1 MKKMKK
7 SKSLFA
13 AILAV
18 LSIGLVSCGNENN
31 PSQPSNNP
39 TTPSNNSQTPSVK
52 NSYTFDVN
60 GELKEGM
67 TVTLIFKNNGSAI
80 VEQASVVY
88 SVDDA
93 SKATVSGN
101 KITFTGNGTV
111 KITAT
116 YKGETIEK
124 TVEVAEGEHIYTIAE
139 AKAASSDLNN
149 LIKMRGKVTASL
161 GKSAYISDT
170 TGGAYI
176 YNWSF
181 NSADTAITNKSFTV
195 GQTVDITAFIVH
207 SNSKDKNGNQNER
220 GLQISNWNSEKRERV
235 SGTSA
240 IVSTTEVEAMK
251 PIELDEAGYKALTY
265 DKVGNLYTFEAEY
278 VSGNPK
284 EKGVNVKFKLGNT
297 DIVLRTDKYDPA
309 SPSDTLVTGKKY
321 KITAPLSWFNGAQF
335 AYASSGVSIVE
346 ADAKPLEVSYTG
358 NAYVG
363 QKVTLETTASG
374 VKVTEGVTYTIEE
387 GIDLASLENG
397 VLTITG
403 EGTIKVKATY
413 VKDGK
418 TLTAEVTINATALAL
433 SKLSELKSMTSGKV
447 KSRGYVMGYTGT
459 PRIDYGLYDK
469 VFIADGEDYFILY
482 KVKPEQLT
490 GINVGDL
497 IEFTGDISHFPN
509 GSVTTYETRNNVI
522 TKLTEADPSIV
533 KPTATELTS
542 SSATFTFGQDNIS
555 KAYKIN
561 QGVVISNTEDSSGN
575 MTVKFTLGSN
585 EYDLFMDSRDY
596 EITKDP
602 FTKLTVGTVFNA
614 NVFAAASNFFCPS
627 NIEIISQ
634 QEVLTMDKEKAEINI
649 HGNDKTLQ
657 LNATY
662 TGGSNTDPIVWSSSA
677 ESVATVD
684 QNGLVTGVAVG
695 ETIITAKKSET
706 LSVQAKI
713 TVVDE
718 NITKVKVSFNSD
730 IADLLTIDD
739 SAKTATLTTQG
750 ITFLIKQEGSPTP
763 LSQMKDYLSSS
774 NSLRFYQ
781 GYSMEIS
788 VASGT
793 IKAIKPDSYAKKAF
807 TAKNIS
813 STDFTVTDI
822 DTVSM
827 KNTTSSKIS
836 MKAVKQVQIFS
847 LEFTL
852 GE

>member
-18 LSIGLVSCGNENN
+18 LSIGLVSCGNES
-31 PSQPSNNP
+31 SQPSNNP

-88 SVDDA
+88 SVDDT

-101 KITFTGNGTV
+101 KITFTGNGSI

-139 AKAASSDLNN
+139 AKAASSDASH

-161 GKSAYISDT
+161 GTSAYISDT

-176 YNWSF
+176 YNWSY
-181 NSADTAITNKSFTV
+181 NNADTAITNKSFTV

-207 SNSKDKNGNQNER
+207 STNGGER
-220 GLQISNWNSEKRERV
+220 GLQISNYNSGSRV

-278 VSGNPK
+278 VSGKPSK
-284 EKGVNVKFKLGNT
+284 GTGVNVKFKLGNT
-297 DIVLRTDKYDPA
+297 DIVLRTDKFDPA

-358 NAYVG
+358 NTYVG
-363 QKVTLETTASG
+363 DKVTLVTTASG

-387 GIDLASLENG
+387 GSDLASLENG

-418 TLTAEVTINATALAL
+418 TLTAEVTINATSLTL
-433 SKLSELKSMTSGKV
+433 SKLSKLKSMTSGKV

-459 PRIDYGLYDK
+459 PRSDSGLYDK

-482 KVKPEQLT
+482 KVQPEQLT
-490 GINVGDL
+490 GIKVGDL
-497 IEFTGDISHFPN
+497 IEFTGDIQHYKQAD
-509 GSVTTYETRNNVI
+509 VTTYETKNNVI
-522 TKLTEADPSIV
+522 TKLTEADSSIV

-542 SSATFTFGQDNIS
+542 SSATFAFGQANVS

-561 QGVVISNTEDSSGN
+561 QGVVVSNTEDSSGN

-585 EYDLFMDSRDY
+585 EYELFMDSRDY
-596 EITKDP
+596 DITKDP
-602 FTKLTVGTVFNA
+602 FTKLTAGAVFNA

-627 NIEIISQ
+627 NIEITSQ
-634 QEVLTMDKEKAEINI
+634 QEVLTMDKKEGTINI
-649 HGNDKTLQ
+649 HGNNKTLQ

-662 TGGSNTDPIVWSSSA
+662 AGGSNTDPIVWSSSA

-695 ETIITAKKSET
+695 ETTITAKKSET

-718 NITKVKVSFNSD
+718 NNAKVKVSFNSD
-730 IADLLTIDD
+730 INDLFIVDD

-750 ITFLIKQEGSPTP
+750 ITFLIKQGSSNISP
-763 LSQMKDYLSSS
+763 SQIKRYLS
-774 NSLRFYQ
+774 NGSLRFYK

-793 IKAIKPDSYAKKAF
+793 IKAISPISDSSKAF
-807 TAKNIS
+807 TKENIS
-813 STDFTVTDI
+813 SNDFTVTGN

-836 MKAVKQVQIFS
+836 MTALNQVKIFS

-852 GE
+852 GD

>member
-139 AKAASSDLNN
+139 AKAAKSDMNN

-161 GKSAYISDT
+161 GKSAYISDS

-181 NSADTAITNKSFTV
+181 NNADTAITNKSFTV

-207 SNSKDKNGNQNER
+207 SNNGGER
-220 GLQISNWNSEKRERV
+220 GLQISNWNSEKKERV
-235 SGTSA
+235 NGTSA

-309 SPSDTLVTGKKY
+309 SPSDTLVAGKKY

-363 QKVTLETTASG
+363 KEVTLVTTANG

-387 GIDLASLENG
+387 GSDLASLEND

-447 KSRGYVMGYTGT
+447 KSRGYVMGHTGT
-459 PRIDYGLYDK
+459 PRSDYGLYDK
-469 VFIADGEDYFILY
+469 VFVADGEDYFILY
-482 KVKPEQLT
+482 KVQPEQLT
-490 GINVGDL
+490 GIKVGDL
-497 IEFTGDISHFPN
+497 IEFTGDISHYAN
-509 GSVTTYETRNNVI
+509 GSVTTYETKNNVI
-522 TKLTEADPSIV
+522 TKLTEADSSIV

-542 SSATFTFGQDNIS
+542 KSAAFAFGQTNIS

-561 QGVVISNTEDSSGN
+561 QGVVVSNTEDSSGN

-596 EITKDP
+596 DITKDP
-602 FTKLTVGTVFNA
+602 FTELTVGAVFNA
-614 NVFAAASNFFCPS
+614 NVFAAATNFFCPS
-627 NIEIISQ
+627 NIEITSQ
-634 QEVLTMDKEKAEINI
+634 QEVLTMDKEKGEINI

-662 TGGSNTDPIVWSSSA
+662 TGGSNTNPIVWSSSA

-706 LSVQAKI
+706 LKVQAKI
-713 TVVDE
+713 TVVD
-718 NITKVKVSFNSD
+718 KVTVAFNSE

-750 ITFLIKQEGSPTP
+750 ITFLIKQEGSNTP
-763 LSQMKDYLSSS
+763 LSQMKDYLSK
-774 NSLRFYQ
+774 NSLRFYE

-807 TAKNIS
+807 TADNIS
-813 STDFTVTDI
+813 SDDFTVTDI

-836 MKAVKQVQIFS
+836 MKAENQVQILS

>member
-101 KITFTGNGTV
+101 KITFTGNGSV

-181 NSADTAITNKSFTV
+181 NNADTAITNKAFTV

-207 SNSKDKNGNQNER
+207 STNGGER
-220 GLQISNWNSEKRERV
+220 GLQISNWNSEKKERV

-251 PIELDEAGYKALTY
+251 PIELDEAGFKALTS

-278 VSGNPK
+278 VSGKPSK
-284 EKGVNVKFKLGNT
+284 GTGVNVKFKLGNT
-297 DIVLRTDKYDPA
+297 DIVLRTDSYDPA
-309 SPSDTLVTGKKY
+309 VPSDTLVTGKKY

-335 AYASSGVSIVE
+335 AYASSGVSIVD
-346 ADAKPLEVSYTG
+346 ADSKPLEVSYTG

-363 QKVTLETTASG
+363 EIVNLETTASG

-387 GIDLASLENG
+387 GSNLASLENG

-418 TLTAEVTINATALAL
+418 TLTAEVTINATVLTL
-433 SKLSELKSMTSGKV
+433 SKLSELKSMTAGKV

-459 PRIDYGLYDK
+459 PRSDSGLYDK
-469 VFIADGEDYFILY
+469 VFVADGEDYFILY
-482 KVKPEQLT
+482 KVQPEQLT

-497 IEFTGDISHFPN
+497 IEFTGDIQHYKQAD
-509 GSVTTYETRNNVI
+509 VTTYETAHNVI
-522 TKLTEADPSIV
+522 TKLTEADSSIV

-542 SSATFTFGQDNIS
+542 SSASFAFGQANIS

-561 QGVVISNTEDSSGN
+561 QGVVVSNTEDSKGN
-575 MTVKFTLGSN
+575 MTVKFALGSN
-585 EYDLFMDSRDY
+585 EYELFMDNRDY
-596 EITKDP
+596 DITKDP
-602 FTKLTVGTVFNA
+602 FTKLKAGAVFNA
-614 NVFAAASNFFCPS
+614 DVFAAATNFFCPS
-627 NIEIISQ
+627 NIEITGE
-634 QEVLTMDKEKAEINI
+634 QEVLTLDKKEGEINI
-649 HGNDKTLQ
+649 RGNDKTLQ
-657 LNATY
+657 LNAAY
-662 TGGSNTDPIVWSSSA
+662 TGSNTAAIVWSSSA

-695 ETIITAKKSET
+695 ETTITAKKSET
-706 LSVQAKI
+706 LYVEAKI

-718 NITKVKVSFNSD
+718 NLTKVTVSFNSD
-730 IADLLTIDD
+730 IADLLTIDN

-750 ITFLIKQEGSPTP
+750 ITFLIKQEDSPTP
-763 LSQMKDYLSSS
+763 LSQMKDYLSR
-774 NSLRFYQ
+774 NSLRFYK
-781 GYSMEIS
+781 GYSLEIS

-793 IKAIKPDSYAKKAF
+793 IKAIRPDSYAKKAF
-807 TAKNIS
+807 TADNIS
-813 STDFTVTDI
+813 SNDFTVTDT

-836 MKAVKQVQIFS
+836 MTAVSQVQIYS

-852 GE
+852 GD

>member
-18 LSIGLVSCGNENN
+18 LSIGLVSCGNE
-31 PSQPSNNP
+31 SSQQPSNNP

-101 KITFTGNGTV
+101 KITFTGNGSI

-139 AKAASSDLNN
+139 AKAATSDANN

-161 GKSAYISDT
+161 GTSAYISDS

-181 NSADTAITNKSFTV
+181 NNADTAITNKSFTV

-207 SNSKDKNGNQNER
+207 SNKKDKNGNQIER
-220 GLQISNWNSEKRERV
+220 GLQISNYNSGSRV

-278 VSGNPK
+278 VSGKPS
-284 EKGVNVKFKLGNT
+284 KGTGVDVKFKLGNT
-297 DIVLRTDKYDPA
+297 DIVLRTDKFDPA
-309 SPSDTLVTGKKY
+309 APSDTLVAGKKY

-363 QKVTLETTASG
+363 KEVTLVTTASG

-387 GIDLASLENG
+387 GSDLASLEND

-459 PRIDYGLYDK
+459 PRIDSGLYDK

-482 KVKPEQLT
+482 KVKPEQLN

-497 IEFTGDISHFPN
+497 IEFTGDIQLYKQ
-509 GSVTTYETRNNVI
+509 GDVTTYETKNNVI
-522 TKLTEADPSIV
+522 TKLTEADSSIV

-542 SSATFTFGQDNIS
+542 SSAAFTFGQANIS

-561 QGVVISNTEDSSGN
+561 QGVVISNTEDSNGN

-596 EITKDP
+596 DITKDP
-602 FTKLTVGTVFNA
+602 FTKLTVGAVFNA

-627 NIEIISQ
+627 NIEITSQ
-634 QEVLTMDKEKAEINI
+634 QEVLTLDKEEGTINI

-662 TGGSNTDPIVWSSSA
+662 GGTNTAPIVWSSSV
-677 ESVATVD
+677 ESVATVN

-706 LSVQAKI
+706 LYVQAKI

-718 NITKVKVSFNSD
+718 NITKVTISTSDLTEMATAGAVNQEVKGIKIEISNGIVNDANIRVYQGQTLKLTSNIGLMTKVAFTCTASGD
-730 IADLLTIDD
+730 
-739 SAKTATLTTQG
+739 AKYGPGNFEGTNYTAGEEQTGTWELAAGASSLTLTASKKQVRITQ
-750 ITFLIKQEGSPTP
+750 
-763 LSQMKDYLSSS
+763 
-774 NSLRFYQ
+774 
-781 GYSMEIS
+781 MEIS
-788 VASGT
+788 
-793 IKAIKPDSYAKKAF
+793 Y
-807 TAKNIS
+807 IS
-813 STDFTVTDI
+813 S
-822 DTVSM
+822 
-827 KNTTSSKIS
+827 
-836 MKAVKQVQIFS
+836 A
-847 LEFTL
+847 E
-852 GE
+852 

>member
-31 PSQPSNNP
+31 PSQ
-39 TTPSNNSQTPSVK
+39 PSNNSQTPSVK

-101 KITFTGNGTV
+101 KITFTGNGSV

-161 GKSAYISDT
+161 GKSAYISDS

-181 NSADTAITNKSFTV
+181 NNADTAITNKSFTV

-207 SNSKDKNGNQNER
+207 STNGGER
-220 GLQISNWNSEKRERV
+220 GLQISNWNSEKKERV
-235 SGTSA
+235 NGTSA
-240 IVSTTEVEAMK
+240 IVSTTEVEAME
-251 PIELDEAGYKALTY
+251 PIELDEAGFKALTY

-278 VSGNPK
+278 VSGKPSK
-284 EKGVNVKFKLGNT
+284 GTGVNVKFKLGNT
-297 DIVLRTDKYDPA
+297 DIVLKTDSYDPA
-309 SPSDTLVTGKKY
+309 APSDTLVAGKTY

-387 GIDLASLENG
+387 GSDLASLENG

-433 SKLSELKSMTSGKV
+433 SKLSALKSMTTGKV

-459 PRIDYGLYDK
+459 PRSDSGLYDK

-482 KVKPEQLT
+482 KVQPEQLT

-497 IEFTGDISHFPN
+497 IEFTGDIQHYKQAD
-509 GSVTTYETRNNVI
+509 VTTYETAHNVI
-522 TKLTEADPSIV
+522 TKLTEADSSIV

-542 SSATFTFGQDNIS
+542 SSAAFTFGQANIS

-561 QGVVISNTEDSSGN
+561 QAVVISNTEDSKGN

-585 EYDLFMDSRDY
+585 EYELFMDSRDY
-596 EITKDP
+596 DITKDP
-602 FTKLTVGTVFNA
+602 FTKLKAGAVFNA
-614 NVFAAASNFFCPS
+614 DVFAAASNFFCPS
-627 NIEIISQ
+627 NIDITGE
-634 QEVLTMDKEKAEINI
+634 QEVLTLDKKEGEINI
-649 HGNDKTLQ
+649 RGNDKTLQ

-706 LSVQAKI
+706 LKAKAKI

-718 NITKVKVSFNSD
+718 NITKVTVSFSSD
-730 IADLLTIDD
+730 IADLLTIDN

-750 ITFLIKQEGSPTP
+750 ITFLIKQEDSPTP
-763 LSQMKDYLSSS
+763 LSQMKDYLSR
-774 NSLRFYQ
+774 NSLRFYK

-807 TAKNIS
+807 TANNIS
-813 STDFTVTDI
+813 SNDFTVTDI

-836 MKAVKQVQIFS
+836 MTAVSQVQIYS

-852 GE
+852 GD

>member
-101 KITFTGNGTV
+101 KITFTGNGSV

-139 AKAASSDLNN
+139 AKAAISDANN

-161 GKSAYISDT
+161 GTSAYISDS

-181 NSADTAITNKSFTV
+181 NNADTAITNKSFTV

-220 GLQISNWNSEKRERV
+220 GLQINNYNSGSRV

-278 VSGNPK
+278 VSGKPSK
-284 EKGVNVKFKLGNT
+284 GTGVNVKFKLGNT
-297 DIVLRTDKYDPA
+297 DIVLRTDKFDPA
-309 SPSDTLVTGKKY
+309 APSDTLVAGKKY

-335 AYASSGVSIVE
+335 AYASSGVSIVD

-358 NAYVG
+358 DAYVG
-363 QKVTLETTASG
+363 KEVTLVTTANG

-387 GIDLASLENG
+387 GSDLASLEND

-447 KSRGYVMGYTGT
+447 KSRGYVMGHTGT
-459 PRIDYGLYDK
+459 PRSDYGLYDK
-469 VFIADGEDYFILY
+469 VFVADGEDYFILY
-482 KVKPEQLT
+482 KVQPEQLT
-490 GINVGDL
+490 GIKVGDL
-497 IEFTGDISHFPN
+497 IEFTGDIQHYKQ
-509 GSVTTYETRNNVI
+509 GDVTTYETKNNVI
-522 TKLTEADPSIV
+522 TKLTEADSSIV

-542 SSATFTFGQDNIS
+542 SSAAFAFGQANIS
-555 KAYKIN
+555 KAFKIN
-561 QGVVISNTEDSSGN
+561 QGVVVSNTEDSSGN

-585 EYDLFMDSRDY
+585 EYELFMDSRDY
-596 EITKDP
+596 DITKDP
-602 FTKLTVGTVFNA
+602 FTKLTAGAVFNA
-614 NVFAAASNFFCPS
+614 DVFAAASNFFCPS
-627 NIEIISQ
+627 NIEITSQ
-634 QEVLTMDKEKAEINI
+634 QEVLTLDKEEGTINI

-662 TGGSNTDPIVWSSSA
+662 GGTNTAPIVWSSSV
-677 ESVATVD
+677 ESVATVN

-718 NITKVKVSFNSD
+718 NITKVTISASDLTEMETAGAVNQEVKGIKIEISNGIVNVANIRVYQGQTLKLTSNIGLMTKVVFTCTASGD
-730 IADLLTIDD
+730 
-739 SAKTATLTTQG
+739 AKYGPGCFTGTNYTAGEEETGTWELAAGASSLTLTAFKKQVRITQ
-750 ITFLIKQEGSPTP
+750 
-763 LSQMKDYLSSS
+763 
-774 NSLRFYQ
+774 
-781 GYSMEIS
+781 MEIS
-788 VASGT
+788 YIPSA
-793 IKAIKPDSYAKKAF
+793 
-807 TAKNIS
+807 
-813 STDFTVTDI
+813 
-822 DTVSM
+822 
-827 KNTTSSKIS
+827 
-836 MKAVKQVQIFS
+836 
-847 LEFTL
+847 E
-852 GE
+852 

>member
-18 LSIGLVSCGNENN
+18 LSIGLVSCGNES
-31 PSQPSNNP
+31 SQPSNNP

-101 KITFTGNGTV
+101 KITFTGNGSI

-139 AKAASSDLNN
+139 AKAASSNAN
-149 LIKMRGKVTASL
+149 KLIKMRGKVTASL
-161 GKSAYISDT
+161 GTSAYISDT

-181 NSADTAITNKSFTV
+181 NNADTAITNKSFTV

-220 GLQISNWNSEKRERV
+220 GLQISNYYSGSRV

-278 VSGNPK
+278 VSGKPSK
-284 EKGVNVKFKLGNT
+284 GTGVNVKFKLGNT
-297 DIVLRTDKYDPA
+297 DIVLRTDKFDPA
-309 SPSDTLVTGKKY
+309 APSDTLVAGKKY

-335 AYASSGVSIVE
+335 AYASSGVSIVD
-346 ADAKPLEVSYTG
+346 ADSKPLEVSYTG
-358 NAYVG
+358 DAYVG
-363 QKVTLETTASG
+363 EFVNLVTTASG

-387 GIDLASLENG
+387 GSNLASLANG

-418 TLTAEVTINATALAL
+418 TLTAEVTINATALTL
-433 SKLSELKSMTSGKV
+433 SKLSELKSMTEGKKV
-447 KSRGYVMGYTGT
+447 KSRGYVMGHTGT
-459 PRIDYGLYDK
+459 PRSDSGLYDK
-469 VFIADGEDYFILY
+469 VFVADGEDYFILY
-482 KVKPEQLT
+482 KVLPEQLT

-497 IEFTGDISHFPN
+497 IEFTGYIKNYKQSD
-509 GSVTTYETRNNVI
+509 VTTYETVTNVI
-522 TKLTEADPSIV
+522 TKLTETDSSIV

-542 SSATFTFGQDNIS
+542 SSAAFAFGQANIS

-561 QGVVISNTEDSSGN
+561 QGVVVSNTEDSKGN

-585 EYDLFMDSRDY
+585 EYELFMDSRDY
-596 EITKDP
+596 DITKDP
-602 FTKLTVGTVFNA
+602 FTKLKAGAVFNA
-614 NVFAAASNFFCPS
+614 DVFAAATNFFCPS
-627 NIEIISQ
+627 NIEITGE
-634 QEVLTMDKEKAEINI
+634 QEVLTLDKKEGTINI

-662 TGGSNTDPIVWSSSA
+662 TGGSNIDPIVWSSSA

-695 ETIITAKKSET
+695 ETTITAKKSDT
-706 LSVQAKI
+706 LYVEAKI
-713 TVVDE
+713 TVVDK
-718 NITKVKVSFNSD
+718 NV
-730 IADLLTIDD
+730 
-739 SAKTATLTTQG
+739 TT
-750 ITFLIKQEGSPTP
+750 
-763 LSQMKDYLSSS
+763 
-774 NSLRFYQ
+774 
-781 GYSMEIS
+781 
-788 VASGT
+788 VT
-793 IKAIKPDSYAKKAF
+793 IK
-807 TAKNIS
+807 
-813 STDFTVTDI
+813 STDFGLNG
-822 DTVSM
+822 
-827 KNTTSSKIS
+827 KQTSSVDKTINDLNFKIS
-836 MKAVKQVQIFS
+836 GSNTSGICDFRGDHIRIFKGNKIEISTNSGLINKVIFTCTASGKAKYGPGNFEGSNYTAGEEETGTWELAAGASSLSLTAKENQVRITQMEIYYIS
-847 LEFTL
+847 SAK
-852 GE
+852 

>member
-101 KITFTGNGTV
+101 KITFTGNGSV

-124 TVEVAEGEHIYTIAE
+124 TIEVAEGEHIYTIAE
-139 AKAASSDLNN
+139 AKAATSDANN

-161 GKSAYISDT
+161 GTSAYISDS

-181 NSADTAITNKSFTV
+181 NNADTAITNKSFTV

-207 SNSKDKNGNQNER
+207 SNKKDKNGNQIER
-220 GLQISNWNSEKRERV
+220 GLQISNYNSGSRV

-240 IVSTTEVEAMK
+240 IVSTTEVEAME

-278 VSGNPK
+278 VSGKPS
-284 EKGVNVKFKLGNT
+284 KGTGVDVKFKLGNT
-297 DIVLRTDKYDPA
+297 DIVLRTDKFDPA
-309 SPSDTLVTGKKY
+309 APSDTLVAGKKY
-321 KITAPLSWFNGAQF
+321 KITAPLSWFNGSQF

-363 QKVTLETTASG
+363 KEVTLVTTASG

-387 GIDLASLENG
+387 GSDLASLEND

-459 PRIDYGLYDK
+459 PRIDSGLYDK
-469 VFIADGEDYFILY
+469 VFVADGEDYFILY

-497 IEFTGDISHFPN
+497 IEFTGDIQHYKQ
-509 GSVTTYETRNNVI
+509 GDVTTYETKNNVI
-522 TKLTEADPSIV
+522 TKLTEADSSIV

-542 SSATFTFGQDNIS
+542 SSAAFAFGQANIS

-561 QGVVISNTEDSSGN
+561 QGVVVSNTEDSSGN

-585 EYDLFMDSRDY
+585 EYELFMDSRDY
-596 EITKDP
+596 DITKDP
-602 FTKLTVGTVFNA
+602 FTNLKVGAVFNA
-614 NVFAAASNFFCPS
+614 DVFAAASNFFCPS
-627 NIEIISQ
+627 NIEITSQ
-634 QEVLTMDKEKAEINI
+634 QEVLTLDKEEGTINI

-662 TGGSNTDPIVWSSSA
+662 GGSNTAAIVWSSSV

-706 LSVQAKI
+706 LKVQAKI
-713 TVVDE
+713 TVVDV
-718 NITKVKVSFNSD
+718 NITKVTISASDLTEMETAGAVNQEVKGIKFEISNGIINVANIRVYQGQTLKLTSNIGLMTKVVFTCTASGD
-730 IADLLTIDD
+730 
-739 SAKTATLTTQG
+739 AKYGPGCFTGTNYTAGEGETGTWELAAGASSLTLTASKKQVRITQ
-750 ITFLIKQEGSPTP
+750 
-763 LSQMKDYLSSS
+763 
-774 NSLRFYQ
+774 
-781 GYSMEIS
+781 MEIS
-788 VASGT
+788 YIPSA
-793 IKAIKPDSYAKKAF
+793 
-807 TAKNIS
+807 
-813 STDFTVTDI
+813 
-822 DTVSM
+822 
-827 KNTTSSKIS
+827 
-836 MKAVKQVQIFS
+836 
-847 LEFTL
+847 E
-852 GE
+852 

>member
-31 PSQPSNNP
+31 SSQQPSNNP

-101 KITFTGNGTV
+101 KITFTGNGSV

-124 TVEVAEGEHIYTIAE
+124 TVEVAEGEHIYTITE
-139 AKAASSDLNN
+139 AKAASSDMNN

-161 GKSAYISDT
+161 GKSAYISDS

-207 SNSKDKNGNQNER
+207 SNNGGER

-235 SGTSA
+235 NGTSA

-251 PIELDEAGYKALTY
+251 PIELDEAGFKALTY

-278 VSGNPK
+278 VSGKPSQGN
-284 EKGVNVKFKLGNT
+284 GVDVKFKLGNT
-297 DIVLRTDKYDPA
+297 DITLRTDKFDPA
-309 SPSDTLVTGKKY
+309 APSDTLVAGKKY

-358 NAYVG
+358 NANVG

-387 GIDLASLENG
+387 GSNLASLENG

-418 TLTAEVTINATALAL
+418 TLTAEVTINATSLTL

-459 PRIDYGLYDK
+459 PRSDSGLYDK

-482 KVKPEQLT
+482 KVQPEQLT

-497 IEFTGDISHFPN
+497 IEFTGDISHYLN
-509 GSVTTYETRNNVI
+509 ESVTTYETKNNVI
-522 TKLTEADPSIV
+522 TKLTETDSSIV

-542 SSATFTFGQDNIS
+542 SSDTFAFGQANIS

-561 QGVVISNTEDSSGN
+561 QGVVVSNTEDSKGN

-596 EITKDP
+596 DITKDP
-602 FTKLTVGTVFNA
+602 FTKLKAGATFNA

-627 NIEIISQ
+627 NIEITGE
-634 QEVLTMDKEKAEINI
+634 QEVLTIDKKEGEINI

-657 LNATY
+657 LNASY
-662 TGGSNTDPIVWSSSA
+662 TGTNASVIVWSSSV

-706 LSVQAKI
+706 LYAQAKI

-718 NITKVKVSFNSD
+718 NITKVTVSFNSD

-739 SAKTATLTTQG
+739 SKKTATFTTQG

-763 LSQMKDYLSSS
+763 LSQMKDYLSR
-774 NSLRFYQ
+774 NSLRFYK

-793 IKAIKPDSYAKKAF
+793 IKAIRPDSYAKKAF
-807 TAKNIS
+807 TAENIS
-813 STDFTVTDI
+813 SKDFTVTDT

-836 MKAVKQVQIFS
+836 MTAVNQVQIYS

-852 GE
+852 GD

>member
-101 KITFTGNGTV
+101 KITFTGNGSV

-139 AKAASSDLNN
+139 AKAATSDANN

-161 GKSAYISDT
+161 GTSAYISDS

-181 NSADTAITNKSFTV
+181 NNADTAITNKSFTV

-207 SNSKDKNGNQNER
+207 STNGGER
-220 GLQISNWNSEKRERV
+220 GLQISNYNREKKERV
-235 SGTSA
+235 NGTSA
-240 IVSTTEVEAMK
+240 IVSTTEVEAME
-251 PIELDEAGYKALTY
+251 PIELDEAGFKALTY

-278 VSGNPK
+278 VSGKPS
-284 EKGVNVKFKLGNT
+284 KGTGENVKFKLGNT
-297 DIVLRTDKYDPA
+297 DIVLRTDSYDPA
-309 SPSDTLVTGKKY
+309 VPSDTLVTGKKY

-346 ADAKPLEVSYTG
+346 ADSEPLEVSYTG
-358 NAYVG
+358 DAYVG
-363 QKVTLETTASG
+363 EFVNLVTTASG

-387 GIDLASLENG
+387 GSNLASLENG
-397 VLTITG
+397 VLTING

-418 TLTAEVTINATALAL
+418 TLTAEITINATALTL
-433 SKLSELKSMTSGKV
+433 SKLSELKSMTEGKKV

-459 PRIDYGLYDK
+459 PRSDTGLYDK
-469 VFIADGEDYFILY
+469 VFVADGQDYFILY
-482 KVKPEQLT
+482 KVLPEQLT

-497 IEFTGDISHFPN
+497 IEFTGYIKNFKQSD
-509 GSVTTYETRNNVI
+509 VTTYETTTNVI
-522 TKLTEADPSIV
+522 TKLTETDSSIV

-542 SSATFTFGQDNIS
+542 SSAAFTFGKSNIS

-561 QGVVISNTEDSSGN
+561 QGVVISNTKDSKGN
-575 MTVKFTLGSN
+575 MTVKFTLGLY
-585 EYDLFMDSRDY
+585 EYELFMDSRDY
-596 EITKDP
+596 DITNDP
-602 FTKLTVGTVFNA
+602 FTKLIPGAVFNA
-614 NVFAAASNFFCPS
+614 NVFAAATNFFCPS
-627 NIEIISQ
+627 NIEFTGQ
-634 QEVLTMDKEKAEINI
+634 QEVLTIDKKEGTINI

-657 LNATY
+657 LKATY
-662 TGGSNTDPIVWSSSA
+662 AGGSNTNPIVWSSSA

-695 ETIITAKKSET
+695 ETTITAKKSEA
-706 LSVQAKI
+706 LYVEAKI
-713 TVVDE
+713 TVVDK
-718 NITKVKVSFNSD
+718 NV
-730 IADLLTIDD
+730 
-739 SAKTATLTTQG
+739 TT
-750 ITFLIKQEGSPTP
+750 
-763 LSQMKDYLSSS
+763 
-774 NSLRFYQ
+774 
-781 GYSMEIS
+781 
-788 VASGT
+788 VT
-793 IKAIKPDSYAKKAF
+793 IK
-807 TAKNIS
+807 
-813 STDFTVTDI
+813 STDFGLSGI
-822 DTVSM
+822 Q
-827 KNTTSSKIS
+827 TSSVDKTINDLNFKIS
-836 MKAVKQVQIFS
+836 GSNTSGICDFRGDHIRIFKNNKIEISTNSGLINKVIFTCTASGKAQYGPGNFEGSNYTAGEEETGTWELAAGASSLSLTAKGNQVRITQMEIYYIS
-847 LEFTL
+847 SAK
-852 GE
+852 

>member
-18 LSIGLVSCGNENN
+18 LSIGLVSCGNETN

-101 KITFTGNGTV
+101 KITFTGNGSI

-139 AKAASSDLNN
+139 AKATTSNANN

-161 GKSAYISDT
+161 GTSAYISDS

-181 NSADTAITNKSFTV
+181 NNADTAITNNSFTL

-207 SNSKDKNGNQNER
+207 SNKKDKNGNQIER
-220 GLQISNWNSEKRERV
+220 GLQISNYNSGSRV

-240 IVSTTEVEAMK
+240 IVSTTEVEAME
-251 PIELDEAGYKALTY
+251 PIELDEAGFKALTY

-278 VSGNPK
+278 VSGKPS
-284 EKGVNVKFKLGNT
+284 KGTGVDVKFKLGNT
-297 DIVLRTDKYDPA
+297 DIVLRTDKFDPA
-309 SPSDTLVTGKKY
+309 APSDTLVAGKTY

-387 GIDLASLENG
+387 GSDLASLENG

-459 PRIDYGLYDK
+459 PRIDSGLYDK

-497 IEFTGDISHFPN
+497 IEFTGDIQHYKQ
-509 GSVTTYETRNNVI
+509 GDVTTYETRNNVI

-542 SSATFTFGQDNIS
+542 SSATFTFGQANIS
-555 KAYKIN
+555 KAFKIN
-561 QGVVISNTEDSSGN
+561 QGVVVSNTEDSSGN

-585 EYDLFMDSRDY
+585 EYELFMDSRDY
-596 EITKDP
+596 DITKDP
-602 FTKLTVGTVFNA
+602 FTNLKVGAVFNA
-614 NVFAAASNFFCPS
+614 DVFAAATNFFCPS
-627 NIEIISQ
+627 NIEITSQ
-634 QEVLTMDKEKAEINI
+634 QEVLTLDKEEGTINI
-649 HGNDKTLQ
+649 HGNNKTLQ

-662 TGGSNTDPIVWSSSA
+662 GGTNTAPIVWSSSV
-677 ESVATVD
+677 ESVATVN

-713 TVVDE
+713 TVVDV
-718 NITKVKVSFNSD
+718 NITKVTISASDLTEMETAGAVNQEVKGIKFEISNGIVNVANIRVYQGQTLKLTSNIGLMTKVVFTCTASGD
-730 IADLLTIDD
+730 
-739 SAKTATLTTQG
+739 AKYGPGCFTGTNYTAGEEQTGTWELAAGASSLTLTASKKQVRITQ
-750 ITFLIKQEGSPTP
+750 
-763 LSQMKDYLSSS
+763 
-774 NSLRFYQ
+774 
-781 GYSMEIS
+781 MEIS
-788 VASGT
+788 YIPSA
-793 IKAIKPDSYAKKAF
+793 
-807 TAKNIS
+807 
-813 STDFTVTDI
+813 
-822 DTVSM
+822 
-827 KNTTSSKIS
+827 
-836 MKAVKQVQIFS
+836 
-847 LEFTL
+847 E
-852 GE
+852 

>member
-101 KITFTGNGTV
+101 KITFTGNGFV

-139 AKAASSDLNN
+139 AKAATSDMNN

-161 GKSAYISDT
+161 GKSAYISDS

-207 SNSKDKNGNQNER
+207 SNNGGER
-220 GLQISNWNSEKRERV
+220 GLQISNWNSEKKERV

-309 SPSDTLVTGKKY
+309 SPSDTLVAGKTY

-363 QKVTLETTASG
+363 KEVTLVTTASG

-387 GIDLASLENG
+387 GSDLASLEND

-447 KSRGYVMGYTGT
+447 KSRGYVMGHTGT
-459 PRIDYGLYDK
+459 PRSDYGLYDK
-469 VFIADGEDYFILY
+469 VFVADGEDYFILY
-482 KVKPEQLT
+482 KVQPEQLT
-490 GINVGDL
+490 GIKVGDL
-497 IEFTGDISHFPN
+497 IEFTGDISHYAN
-509 GSVTTYETRNNVI
+509 GSVTTYETKNNVI
-522 TKLTEADPSIV
+522 TKLTEADSSIV

-542 SSATFTFGQDNIS
+542 SSAAFAFGQANIS

-561 QGVVISNTEDSSGN
+561 QGVVVSNTEDSSGI

-596 EITKDP
+596 DITKDP
-602 FTKLTVGTVFNA
+602 FTKLTAGAVFNA
-614 NVFAAASNFFCPS
+614 NVFAAATNFFCPS
-627 NIEIISQ
+627 NIEITSQ
-634 QEVLTMDKEKAEINI
+634 QEVFTMDKEKGEINI

-684 QNGLVTGVAVG
+684 QNGLVTGVAIG

-706 LSVQAKI
+706 LKAQAKI

-718 NITKVKVSFNSD
+718 NITTVTVSFTSD
-730 IADLLTIDD
+730 IDNLFIADD

-750 ITFLIKQEGSPTP
+750 ITFLFKQGSSNIAP
-763 LSQMKDYLSSS
+763 SQMKRYLSS

-793 IKAIKPDSYAKKAF
+793 IKAISPDSNPSKPF
-807 TAKNIS
+807 TKGSIS
-813 STDFTVTDI
+813 SDDFTVTDI

-827 KNTTSSKIS
+827 INTTSSKIS
-836 MKAVKQVQIFS
+836 MKAEKQVKINS

-852 GE
+852 GN

>member
-18 LSIGLVSCGNENN
+18 LSIGLVSCGNES
-31 PSQPSNNP
+31 SQPSSNP

-101 KITFTGNGTV
+101 KITFTGNGSI

-139 AKAASSDLNN
+139 AKAASSDASH

-161 GKSAYISDT
+161 GTSAYISDT

-176 YNWSF
+176 YNWSY
-181 NSADTAITNKSFTV
+181 NNADTAITNKAFTV

-207 SNSKDKNGNQNER
+207 STNGGER
-220 GLQISNWNSEKRERV
+220 GLQISNYNSGSRV

-309 SPSDTLVTGKKY
+309 SPSDTLVAGKKY

-346 ADAKPLEVSYTG
+346 TDSKPLEVSYTG

-387 GIDLASLENG
+387 GSNLASLENG

-418 TLTAEVTINATALAL
+418 TLTAEVTINATSLTL

-447 KSRGYVMGYTGT
+447 KSRGYIMGYTGT
-459 PRIDYGLYDK
+459 PRSDSGLYDK

-482 KVKPEQLT
+482 KVQPKQLT

-497 IEFTGDISHFPN
+497 IEFTGDISHYLN
-509 GSVTTYETRNNVI
+509 ESVTTYETKNNVI
-522 TKLTEADPSIV
+522 TKLTETDSSII

-542 SSATFTFGQDNIS
+542 SSAVFAFGQANIS

-561 QGVVISNTEDSSGN
+561 QGVVVSNTEDSKGN

-585 EYDLFMDSRDY
+585 EYDLFMDKRDY
-596 EITKDP
+596 DITKDP
-602 FTKLTVGTVFNA
+602 FTKLKAGAVFNA
-614 NVFAAASNFFCPS
+614 DVFAAASNFFCPS
-627 NIEIISQ
+627 NIQITGE
-634 QEVLTMDKEKAEINI
+634 QEVLTLDKKEGTINI
-649 HGNDKTLQ
+649 HDNNKTLQ

-662 TGGSNTDPIVWSSSA
+662 TGTNASAIVWSSSA

-706 LSVQAKI
+706 LKVQAKI
-713 TVVDE
+713 TVVDKNVTTVTIKSTDFGLSGVQKSIVDKTIKGLNFKISGPNTSGICNFKPNYFGIYKGNKIE
-718 NITKVKVSFNSD
+718 ISCNLGLINKVIFTCN
-730 IADLLTIDD
+730 ANGT
-739 SAKTATLTTQG
+739 AKGGPKISQELTTQ
-750 ITFLIKQEGSPTP
+750 LEKRKQESGN
-763 LSQMKDYLSSS
+763 LLQELHHYL
-774 NSLRFYQ
+774 LLHPKHKY
-781 GYSMEIS
+781 
-788 VASGT
+788 
-793 IKAIKPDSYAKKAF
+793 K
-807 TAKNIS
+807 
-813 STDFTVTDI
+813 
-822 DTVSM
+822 
-827 KNTTSSKIS
+827 
-836 MKAVKQVQIFS
+836 
-847 LEFTL
+847 
-852 GE
+852 

>member
-18 LSIGLVSCGNENN
+18 LSIGLVSCGNKS
-31 PSQPSNNP
+31 SQPSSNP

-101 KITFTGNGTV
+101 KITFTGNGSI

-139 AKAASSDLNN
+139 AKAASSDASH

-161 GKSAYISDT
+161 GTSAYISDT

-181 NSADTAITNKSFTV
+181 NNADTAITNKSFTV

-207 SNSKDKNGNQNER
+207 SNKKDKNGNQIER
-220 GLQISNWNSEKRERV
+220 GLQISNYNSGSRV

-309 SPSDTLVTGKKY
+309 SPSDTLVAGKKY

-346 ADAKPLEVSYTG
+346 ADSKPLEVSYTG
-358 NAYVG
+358 DAYVG
-363 QKVTLETTASG
+363 EFVNLVTTASG

-387 GIDLASLENG
+387 GSNLASLENG

-403 EGTIKVKATY
+403 EGAIKVKATY

-418 TLTAEVTINATALAL
+418 TLTAEVTINATALTL
-433 SKLSELKSMTSGKV
+433 SKLSELKSMTTGKV

-459 PRIDYGLYDK
+459 PRSDSGLYDK
-469 VFIADGEDYFILY
+469 VFVADGEDYFILY
-482 KVKPEQLT
+482 KVQPEQLT

-497 IEFTGDISHFPN
+497 IEFTGDIQHYKQAD
-509 GSVTTYETRNNVI
+509 VTTYETKNNVI
-522 TKLTEADPSIV
+522 TKLTEADSSIV

-542 SSATFTFGQDNIS
+542 SSAAFAFGQANIS

-561 QGVVISNTEDSSGN
+561 QGVVTSNTKDSKGN

-585 EYDLFMDSRDY
+585 EYELFMDSRDY
-596 EITKDP
+596 DITKDP
-602 FTKLTVGTVFNA
+602 FTKLTVGAVFNA
-614 NVFAAASNFFCPS
+614 DVFAAASNFFCPS
-627 NIEIISQ
+627 NIEITGE
-634 QEVLTMDKEKAEINI
+634 QEVLTLDKKEGEINI

-662 TGGSNTDPIVWSSSA
+662 TGTNAGAITWSSSV

-706 LSVQAKI
+706 LYAQAKI
-713 TVVDE
+713 TVVDKNVTTVTIKPTDFGLTDVQKTNVDKTIKGLNFKISGSNTSGICTFKADCFGIYKGNKIEISSTLGLINKVIFTCKANGTAQYGPGNFTGANYTAGTE
-718 NITKVKVSFNSD
+718 NTGIWELAAGASSLSLTASKAQVRIT
-730 IADLLTIDD
+730 
-739 SAKTATLTTQG
+739 Q
-750 ITFLIKQEGSPTP
+750 
-763 LSQMKDYLSSS
+763 
-774 NSLRFYQ
+774 
-781 GYSMEIS
+781 MEIS
-788 VASGT
+788 YIS
-793 IKAIKPDSYAKKAF
+793 
-807 TAKNIS
+807 TA
-813 STDFTVTDI
+813 
-822 DTVSM
+822 
-827 KNTTSSKIS
+827 
-836 MKAVKQVQIFS
+836 
-847 LEFTL
+847 E
-852 GE
+852 

>member
-1 MKKMKK
+1 MKK

-18 LSIGLVSCGNENN
+18 LSIGLVSCGNES
-31 PSQPSNNP
+31 SQPSNNP

-80 VEQASVVY
+80 ADQKGVVY

-101 KITFTGNGTV
+101 KITFTGNGSI

-139 AKAASSDLNN
+139 AKAASSDANH

-161 GKSAYISDT
+161 GKSAYISDS

-181 NSADTAITNKSFTV
+181 NNADTAITNKSFTV

-207 SNSKDKNGNQNER
+207 STNGGER
-220 GLQISNWNSEKRERV
+220 GLQISNWNSEKKERV
-235 SGTSA
+235 NGTSA

-284 EKGVNVKFKLGNT
+284 VKGENVKFKLGNT
-297 DIVLRTDKYDPA
+297 EIVLRTDKYDPA
-309 SPSDTLVTGKKY
+309 SPSDTLVAGKKY

-346 ADAKPLEVSYTG
+346 ADSKPLEVSYTG
-358 NAYVG
+358 NAYIG
-363 QKVTLETTASG
+363 EKVTLVTTASG

-387 GIDLASLENG
+387 GSNLASLENG

-403 EGTIKVKATY
+403 EGAIKVKATY

-418 TLTAEVTINATALAL
+418 TLTAEVTINATALTL
-433 SKLSELKSMTSGKV
+433 SKLSELKSMTTGKV

-459 PRIDYGLYDK
+459 PRSDSGLYDK

-482 KVKPEQLT
+482 KVQPEQLT

-497 IEFTGDISHFPN
+497 IEFTGDIQHYKQAD
-509 GSVTTYETRNNVI
+509 VTTYETKNNVI
-522 TKLTEADPSIV
+522 TKLTEADSSIV

-542 SSATFTFGQDNIS
+542 SSAAFAFGQANIS

-561 QGVVISNTEDSSGN
+561 QGVVTSNTKDSSGN

-585 EYDLFMDSRDY
+585 EYELFMDSRDY
-596 EITKDP
+596 DITKDP
-602 FTKLTVGTVFNA
+602 FTELTAGAVFNA
-614 NVFAAASNFFCPS
+614 DVFAAATNFFCPS
-627 NIEIISQ
+627 NIEITSQ
-634 QEVLTMDKEKAEINI
+634 QEVLTMDKKEGTINI
-649 HGNDKTLQ
+649 HGNNKTLQ

-662 TGGSNTDPIVWSSSA
+662 AGGSNTDPIVWSSSA

-695 ETIITAKKSET
+695 ETTITAKKSET

-718 NITKVKVSFNSD
+718 NITKVTISASDLTEAAAGAVNQEVKGIKIEISTGLVNVANIRVYKDQTLKLTSNIGLMTKVVFTC
-730 IADLLTIDD
+730 IASGD
-739 SAKTATLTTQG
+739 AKYGPGCFTGTNYTAGEKETGAWELAAGASSLTLTASKNQVRITQ
-750 ITFLIKQEGSPTP
+750 
-763 LSQMKDYLSSS
+763 
-774 NSLRFYQ
+774 
-781 GYSMEIS
+781 MEIS
-788 VASGT
+788 YIQSA
-793 IKAIKPDSYAKKAF
+793 
-807 TAKNIS
+807 
-813 STDFTVTDI
+813 
-822 DTVSM
+822 
-827 KNTTSSKIS
+827 
-836 MKAVKQVQIFS
+836 
-847 LEFTL
+847 E
-852 GE
+852 

>member
-18 LSIGLVSCGNENN
+18 LSIGLVSCGNETN

-39 TTPSNNSQTPSVK
+39 TTPSNNSQIPSVK

-101 KITFTGNGTV
+101 KITFTGNGSV

-139 AKAASSDLNN
+139 AKAANSNAN
-149 LIKMRGKVTASL
+149 KLIKMRGKVTASL
-161 GKSAYISDT
+161 GTSAYISDT

-176 YNWSF
+176 YNWSY
-181 NSADTAITNKSFTV
+181 NNADTAITNKAFTV

-207 SNSKDKNGNQNER
+207 STNGGER
-220 GLQISNWNSEKRERV
+220 GLQISNYNSGNRV

-284 EKGVNVKFKLGNT
+284 DKGVNVKFKLGNT

-309 SPSDTLVTGKKY
+309 SPSDTLVAGKKY

-358 NAYVG
+358 NTNVG
-363 QKVTLETTASG
+363 DKVTLVTTASG

-387 GIDLASLENG
+387 GSDLASLENG

-418 TLTAEVTINATALAL
+418 TLTAEVTINATSLTL
-433 SKLSELKSMTSGKV
+433 SKLSKLKSMTSGKV

-459 PRIDYGLYDK
+459 PRSDSGLYDK

-482 KVKPEQLT
+482 KVQPEQLT

-497 IEFTGDISHFPN
+497 IEFTGDISHYPN
-509 GSVTTYETRNNVI
+509 GSVTTYETKNNVI
-522 TKLTEADPSIV
+522 TKLTEADSSII

-542 SSATFTFGQDNIS
+542 SSATFAFGQANIS

-561 QGVVISNTEDSSGN
+561 QGVVVSNTEDSKGN

-585 EYDLFMDSRDY
+585 EYELFMDSRDY
-596 EITKDP
+596 DITKDP
-602 FTKLTVGTVFNA
+602 FTKLTAGAVFNA

-627 NIEIISQ
+627 NIEITSQ
-634 QEVLTMDKEKAEINI
+634 QEVLTMDKKEGEINI

-662 TGGSNTDPIVWSSSA
+662 TGTNADPIVWSSSA

-695 ETIITAKKSET
+695 ETTITAKKSET

-739 SAKTATLTTQG
+739 STKTATFTTQG
-750 ITFLIKQEGSPTP
+750 ITFLIKQGGSNTP
-763 LSQMKDYLSSS
+763 LSQMKNYLSG
-774 NSLRFYQ
+774 NSLRFYKD
-781 GYSMEIS
+781 YSMEIS

-807 TAKNIS
+807 TAENIS
-813 STDFTVTDI
+813 SKDFTVTDT

-836 MKAVKQVQIFS
+836 MTAVNQVQIYS

-852 GE
+852 GD

>member
-31 PSQPSNNP
+31 PSQQ
-39 TTPSNNSQTPSVK
+39 PSNNSQTPSVK

-101 KITFTGNGTV
+101 KITFTGNGSI

-139 AKAASSDLNN
+139 AKAATSDANN

-161 GKSAYISDT
+161 GTSAYISDS

-181 NSADTAITNKSFTV
+181 NNADTAITNKSFTV

-220 GLQISNWNSEKRERV
+220 GLQISNYNSGSRV

-278 VSGNPK
+278 VSGKPSK
-284 EKGVNVKFKLGNT
+284 GTGVNVKFKLGNT
-297 DIVLRTDKYDPA
+297 DIVLRTDKFDPA
-309 SPSDTLVTGKKY
+309 APSDTLVAGKKY

-335 AYASSGVSIVE
+335 AYASSGVSIVD

-358 NAYVG
+358 DAYVG
-363 QKVTLETTASG
+363 KEVTLVTTANG

-387 GIDLASLENG
+387 GSDLASLEND

-433 SKLSELKSMTSGKV
+433 SKLSELKSMTTGKV
-447 KSRGYVMGYTGT
+447 KSRGYVMGHTGT
-459 PRIDYGLYDK
+459 PRSDYGLYDK

-490 GINVGDL
+490 GINVGEL
-497 IEFTGDISHFPN
+497 IEFTGDIQHYKQ
-509 GSVTTYETRNNVI
+509 GDVTTYETKNNVI
-522 TKLTEADPSIV
+522 TKLTEADSSIV

-542 SSATFTFGQDNIS
+542 SSAAFAFGQANIS
-555 KAYKIN
+555 KAFKIN
-561 QGVVISNTEDSSGN
+561 QGVVVSNTEDSSGN

-596 EITKDP
+596 DITKDP
-602 FTKLTVGTVFNA
+602 FTKLTAGAVFNA
-614 NVFAAASNFFCPS
+614 DVFAAASNFFCPS
-627 NIEIISQ
+627 NIEITSQ
-634 QEVLTMDKEKAEINI
+634 QEVLTLDKEEGTINI

-662 TGGSNTDPIVWSSSA
+662 GGTNTAPIVWSSSV
-677 ESVATVD
+677 ESVATVN

-718 NITKVKVSFNSD
+718 NITKVTISASDLTEAVAGAVNQEVKGIKIEISTGLVNVANIRVYKGQTLKLTSNIGLMTKVVFTC
-730 IADLLTIDD
+730 IASGD
-739 SAKTATLTTQG
+739 AKYGPGCFTGTNYTAGEEETGTWELAAGSSSLTLTAEKNQVRITQ
-750 ITFLIKQEGSPTP
+750 
-763 LSQMKDYLSSS
+763 
-774 NSLRFYQ
+774 
-781 GYSMEIS
+781 MEIS
-788 VASGT
+788 YIPSA
-793 IKAIKPDSYAKKAF
+793 
-807 TAKNIS
+807 
-813 STDFTVTDI
+813 
-822 DTVSM
+822 
-827 KNTTSSKIS
+827 
-836 MKAVKQVQIFS
+836 
-847 LEFTL
+847 E
-852 GE
+852 

>member
-101 KITFTGNGTV
+101 KITFTGNGSI

-139 AKAASSDLNN
+139 AKAAKSDLNN

-161 GKSAYISDT
+161 GKSAYISDA

-181 NSADTAITNKSFTV
+181 NNADTAITNKSFTV

-207 SNSKDKNGNQNER
+207 STNGGER
-220 GLQISNWNSEKRERV
+220 GLQISNWNSEKKERV

-251 PIELDEAGYKALTY
+251 PIELDEAGFKALTS

-278 VSGNPK
+278 VSGKPSK
-284 EKGVNVKFKLGNT
+284 GTGVNVKFKLGNT
-297 DIVLRTDKYDPA
+297 DIVLRTDSYDPA
-309 SPSDTLVTGKKY
+309 VPSDTLVAGKTY

-363 QKVTLETTASG
+363 KEVTLVTTANG

-387 GIDLASLENG
+387 GSDLASLEND

-469 VFIADGEDYFILY
+469 VFVADGEDYFILY
-482 KVKPEQLT
+482 KVQPEQLT
-490 GINVGDL
+490 GIKVGDL
-497 IEFTGDISHFPN
+497 IEFTGDISHYAN
-509 GSVTTYETRNNVI
+509 GSVTTYETKNNVI
-522 TKLTEADPSIV
+522 TKLTEADLSIV

-542 SSATFTFGQDNIS
+542 SSAAFAFGQANIS

-561 QGVVISNTEDSSGN
+561 QGVVISNTEDSKEN
-575 MTVKFTLGSN
+575 MTVKFTLGSY

-596 EITKDP
+596 DITKDP
-602 FTKLTVGTVFNA
+602 FTKLTAGAIFNA
-614 NVFAAASNFFCPS
+614 DVFAAASNFFCPS
-627 NIEIISQ
+627 NIEITSQ
-634 QEVLTMDKEKAEINI
+634 QEVLTLDKEEGTINI

-662 TGGSNTDPIVWSSSA
+662 GGTNTAPIVWSSSV

-706 LSVQAKI
+706 LYVEAKI
-713 TVVDE
+713 TVVDKNVTTVTIKSTDFGLNGKQTSSVDKTINDLNFKISGSNTSGICDFRGDHIRIFKGNKIE
-718 NITKVKVSFNSD
+718 ISTNSGLINKVIFTCTASGE
-730 IADLLTIDD
+730 
-739 SAKTATLTTQG
+739 AKYG
-750 ITFLIKQEGSPTP
+750 PGNFEGSNYTAGEEETGIWELAAGASS
-763 LSQMKDYLSSS
+763 LSLTASKQQV
-774 NSLRFYQ
+774 RITQ
-781 GYSMEIS
+781 MEIS
-788 VASGT
+788 
-793 IKAIKPDSYAKKAF
+793 Y
-807 TAKNIS
+807 IS
-813 STDFTVTDI
+813 SA
-822 DTVSM
+822 
-827 KNTTSSKIS
+827 K
-836 MKAVKQVQIFS
+836 
-847 LEFTL
+847 
-852 GE
+852 

>member
-18 LSIGLVSCGNENN
+18 LSIGLVSCGNES
-31 PSQPSNNP
+31 SQPSSNP

-101 KITFTGNGTV
+101 KITFTGNGSI

-139 AKAASSDLNN
+139 AKAASSDASH

-161 GKSAYISDT
+161 GTSAYISDT

-176 YNWSF
+176 YNWSY
-181 NSADTAITNKSFTV
+181 NNADTAITNKAFTV

-207 SNSKDKNGNQNER
+207 STNGGER
-220 GLQISNWNSEKRERV
+220 GLQISNYNSGSRV

-309 SPSDTLVTGKKY
+309 SPSDTLVAGKKY

-346 ADAKPLEVSYTG
+346 ADSEPLEVSYTG

-363 QKVTLETTASG
+363 DKVTLVTTASG

-387 GIDLASLENG
+387 GSNLASLENG

-403 EGTIKVKATY
+403 EGAIKVKATY

-418 TLTAEVTINATALAL
+418 TLTAEVTINATALTL
-433 SKLSELKSMTSGKV
+433 SKLSELKSMTTGKV

-459 PRIDYGLYDK
+459 PRSDSGLYDK

-482 KVKPEQLT
+482 KVQPEQLT

-497 IEFTGDISHFPN
+497 IEFTGDIQHN
-509 GSVTTYETRNNVI
+509 KQADVTTYETKNNVI
-522 TKLTEADPSIV
+522 TKLTEADSSIV

-542 SSATFTFGQDNIS
+542 SSAAFAFGQANIS

-561 QGVVISNTEDSSGN
+561 QGVVTSNTKESKGN

-585 EYDLFMDSRDY
+585 EYELFMDSRDY
-596 EITKDP
+596 DITKDP
-602 FTKLTVGTVFNA
+602 FTKLTVGAVFNA
-614 NVFAAASNFFCPS
+614 DVFAAASNFFCPS
-627 NIEIISQ
+627 NIEITGE
-634 QEVLTMDKEKAEINI
+634 QEVLTLDKKEGEINI

-662 TGGSNTDPIVWSSSA
+662 TGTNAGAITWSSSV

-706 LSVQAKI
+706 LYAQAKI

-718 NITKVKVSFNSD
+718 NITKVKVSFNSG
-730 IADLLTIDD
+730 IANLLTIDD
-739 SAKTATLTTQG
+739 STKTATFTTQG
-750 ITFLIKQEGSPTP
+750 ITFLIKQGGSNTP
-763 LSQMKDYLSSS
+763 LSQMKNYLSR
-774 NSLRFYQ
+774 NSLRFYKD
-781 GYSMEIS
+781 YSMEIS

-807 TAKNIS
+807 TAENIS
-813 STDFTVTDI
+813 SKDFTVTDT

-836 MKAVKQVQIFS
+836 MTAVNQVQIYS

-852 GE
+852 GD

>member
-101 KITFTGNGTV
+101 KITFTGNGSI

-116 YKGETIEK
+116 YKGEKIEK

-139 AKAASSDLNN
+139 AKAAKSDMNN

-161 GKSAYISDT
+161 GKSAYISDS

-181 NSADTAITNKSFTV
+181 NNADTAITNKSFTV

-207 SNSKDKNGNQNER
+207 SNNGGER
-220 GLQISNWNSEKRERV
+220 GLQISNYNSEKKERV
-235 SGTSA
+235 NGTSA

-309 SPSDTLVTGKKY
+309 SPSDTLVAGKKY

-363 QKVTLETTASG
+363 KEVTLVTTANG

-387 GIDLASLENG
+387 GSDLASLEND

-433 SKLSELKSMTSGKV
+433 SKLSELKSMASGKV
-447 KSRGYVMGYTGT
+447 KSRGYVMGHTGT
-459 PRIDYGLYDK
+459 PRSDYGLYDK
-469 VFIADGEDYFILY
+469 VFVADGEDYFILY
-482 KVKPEQLT
+482 KVQPEQLT
-490 GINVGDL
+490 GIKVGDL
-497 IEFTGDISHFPN
+497 IEFTGDISHYAN
-509 GSVTTYETRNNVI
+509 GSVTTYETKNNVI
-522 TKLTEADPSIV
+522 TKLTEADSSIV

-542 SSATFTFGQDNIS
+542 TSAAFAFGQTNIS

-561 QGVVISNTEDSSGN
+561 QGVVVSNTEDSSGN

-596 EITKDP
+596 DITKDP
-602 FTKLTVGTVFNA
+602 FTKLTVGAVFNA
-614 NVFAAASNFFCPS
+614 NVFAAATNFFCPS
-627 NIEIISQ
+627 NIEITSQ
-634 QEVLTMDKEKAEINI
+634 QEVLTMDKEKGEINI

-662 TGGSNTDPIVWSSSA
+662 TGGSNTNPIVWSSSA

-706 LSVQAKI
+706 LKVQAKI
-713 TVVDE
+713 TVVDV
-718 NITKVKVSFNSD
+718 NITKVTVAFNSE

-750 ITFLIKQEGSPTP
+750 ITFLIKQEGGNTP
-763 LSQMKDYLSSS
+763 LSQMKDYLSR
-774 NSLRFYQ
+774 NSLRFYK

-807 TAKNIS
+807 TADNIS
-813 STDFTVTDI
+813 SDDFTVTDI

-836 MKAVKQVQIFS
+836 MKAENQVQIFS

>member
-18 LSIGLVSCGNENN
+18 LSIGLVSCGNES
-31 PSQPSNNP
+31 SQPSNNP

-93 SKATVSGN
+93 SKATIFGN
-101 KITFTGNGTV
+101 KITFTGNGSI

-139 AKAASSDLNN
+139 AKAASSDASN

-161 GKSAYISDT
+161 GTSAYISDT

-176 YNWSF
+176 YNWSY
-181 NSADTAITNKSFTV
+181 NNADTAITNKAFTV

-207 SNSKDKNGNQNER
+207 STNGGER
-220 GLQISNWNSEKRERV
+220 GLQISNYNSGSRV

-309 SPSDTLVTGKKY
+309 SPSDTLAAGKKY

-358 NAYVG
+358 NTYVG
-363 QKVTLETTASG
+363 DKVTLVTTASG

-387 GIDLASLENG
+387 GSNLASLENG

-418 TLTAEVTINATALAL
+418 TLTAEVTINATSLTL
-433 SKLSELKSMTSGKV
+433 SKLSKLKSMTSGKV

-459 PRIDYGLYDK
+459 PRSDSGLYDK

-482 KVKPEQLT
+482 KVQPEQLT

-497 IEFTGDISHFPN
+497 IEFTGDISHYPN
-509 GSVTTYETRNNVI
+509 ESVTTYETENNVI
-522 TKLTEADPSIV
+522 TKLTEADSSIV

-542 SSATFTFGQDNIS
+542 SSAAFAFGQANIS

-561 QGVVISNTEDSSGN
+561 QGVVVSNTEDSKGN

-585 EYDLFMDSRDY
+585 EYDLFMDKRDY
-596 EITKDP
+596 DITKDP
-602 FTKLTVGTVFNA
+602 FTKLKAGAIFNA
-614 NVFAAASNFFCPS
+614 DVFAAASNFFCPS
-627 NIEIISQ
+627 NIQITGE
-634 QEVLTMDKEKAEINI
+634 QEVLTLDKKEGTINI

-662 TGGSNTDPIVWSSSA
+662 TGTNADPIVWSSSA

-695 ETIITAKKSET
+695 ETTITAKKSET
-706 LSVQAKI
+706 LKVQAKI

-718 NITKVKVSFNSD
+718 NVTTVTIKSTDFGLSGVQKSIVDKTIKGLNFKISGPNTSGICNFKPNYFGIYKGNKIEISCNLGLINKVIFTCNANGTAKGGPKNFTGTNYTAGEEETGIWELATGASSLSLTASEAQVQIT
-730 IADLLTIDD
+730 
-739 SAKTATLTTQG
+739 Q
-750 ITFLIKQEGSPTP
+750 
-763 LSQMKDYLSSS
+763 
-774 NSLRFYQ
+774 
-781 GYSMEIS
+781 MEIS
-788 VASGT
+788 YIPSA
-793 IKAIKPDSYAKKAF
+793 
-807 TAKNIS
+807 
-813 STDFTVTDI
+813 
-822 DTVSM
+822 
-827 KNTTSSKIS
+827 
-836 MKAVKQVQIFS
+836 
-847 LEFTL
+847 E
-852 GE
+852 

>member
-1 MKKMKK
+1 MKEMKK

-101 KITFTGNGTV
+101 KITFTGNGSI

-139 AKAASSDLNN
+139 AKAAKSDLNN

-161 GKSAYISDT
+161 GKSAYISDA

-181 NSADTAITNKSFTV
+181 NNADTAITNKSFTV

-207 SNSKDKNGNQNER
+207 STNGGER
-220 GLQISNWNSEKRERV
+220 GLQISNWNSEKKERV

-251 PIELDEAGYKALTY
+251 PIELDEAGFKALTS

-278 VSGNPK
+278 VSGKPS
-284 EKGVNVKFKLGNT
+284 KGTGANVKFKLGNT
-297 DIVLRTDKYDPA
+297 DIVLRTDKFDPA
-309 SPSDTLVTGKKY
+309 APSDTLVAGKTY

-363 QKVTLETTASG
+363 KEVTLVTTANG

-387 GIDLASLENG
+387 GSDLASLEND

-447 KSRGYVMGYTGT
+447 KSRGYVMGHTGT
-459 PRIDYGLYDK
+459 PRSDYGLYDK
-469 VFIADGEDYFILY
+469 VFVADGEDYFILY
-482 KVKPEQLT
+482 KVQPEQLT
-490 GINVGDL
+490 GIKVGDL
-497 IEFTGDISHFPN
+497 IEFTGDISHYAN
-509 GSVTTYETRNNVI
+509 GSVTTYETISNVI
-522 TKLTEADPSIV
+522 TKLTEADSSIV

-542 SSATFTFGQDNIS
+542 SSAAFTFGQANIS
-555 KAYKIN
+555 LAFKIN
-561 QGVVISNTEDSSGN
+561 SGVVVSNTEDSSGN

-596 EITKDP
+596 DITKDP
-602 FTKLTVGTVFNA
+602 FTKLTVGAVFNA

-627 NIEIISQ
+627 NIEITSQ
-634 QEVLTMDKEKAEINI
+634 QEVLTLDKEEGTINI

-662 TGGSNTDPIVWSSSA
+662 GGTNTAPICWSSSV
-677 ESVATVD
+677 ESVATVN

-706 LSVQAKI
+706 LKVQAKI
-713 TVVDE
+713 TVVDV
-718 NITKVKVSFNSD
+718 NITKVTISASDLTEMETAGAVNQEVKGIKFEISNGIVNVANIRVYQGQTLKLTSNIGLMTKVVFTCTASGD
-730 IADLLTIDD
+730 
-739 SAKTATLTTQG
+739 AKYGPGCFTGTNYTAGEEETGTWELAAGASSLTLTAFKKQVRITQ
-750 ITFLIKQEGSPTP
+750 
-763 LSQMKDYLSSS
+763 
-774 NSLRFYQ
+774 
-781 GYSMEIS
+781 MEIS
-788 VASGT
+788 YIPSA
-793 IKAIKPDSYAKKAF
+793 
-807 TAKNIS
+807 
-813 STDFTVTDI
+813 
-822 DTVSM
+822 
-827 KNTTSSKIS
+827 
-836 MKAVKQVQIFS
+836 
-847 LEFTL
+847 E
-852 GE
+852 

>member
-18 LSIGLVSCGNENN
+18 LSIGLVSCGNES
-31 PSQPSNNP
+31 SQPSSNP

-101 KITFTGNGTV
+101 KITFTGNGSI

-139 AKAASSDLNN
+139 AKAASSDASH

-161 GKSAYISDT
+161 GTSAYISDT

-176 YNWSF
+176 HNWSY
-181 NSADTAITNKSFTV
+181 NNADTAITNKAFTV

-207 SNSKDKNGNQNER
+207 STNGGER
-220 GLQISNWNSEKRERV
+220 GLQISNYNSGSRV

-309 SPSDTLVTGKKY
+309 SPSDTLVAGKKY

-346 ADAKPLEVSYTG
+346 ADSEPLEVSYTG

-363 QKVTLETTASG
+363 DKVTLVTTASG

-387 GIDLASLENG
+387 GSNLASLENG

-403 EGTIKVKATY
+403 QGAIKVKATY

-418 TLTAEVTINATALAL
+418 TLTAEVTINATALTL
-433 SKLSELKSMTSGKV
+433 SKLSELKSMTTGKV
-447 KSRGYVMGYTGT
+447 KSRGYVIGFTGT
-459 PRIDYGLYDK
+459 PRSDSGLYDK

-482 KVKPEQLT
+482 KVQPEQLT

-497 IEFTGDISHFPN
+497 IEFTGDIQHYKQAD
-509 GSVTTYETRNNVI
+509 VTTYETKNNVI
-522 TKLTEADPSIV
+522 TKLTEADSSIV

-542 SSATFTFGQDNIS
+542 SSAAFAFGQANIS

-561 QGVVISNTEDSSGN
+561 QGVVTSNTKDSKGN

-585 EYDLFMDSRDY
+585 EYELFMDSRDY
-596 EITKDP
+596 DITKDP
-602 FTKLTVGTVFNA
+602 FTKLTVGAVFNA
-614 NVFAAASNFFCPS
+614 DVFAAASNFFCPS
-627 NIEIISQ
+627 NIEITGE
-634 QEVLTMDKEKAEINI
+634 QEVLTLDKKEGEINI

-662 TGGSNTDPIVWSSSA
+662 TGTNADPIVWSSSA

-695 ETIITAKKSET
+695 ETTITAKKSET

-718 NITKVKVSFNSD
+718 NITKVKVSFNSG
-730 IADLLTIDD
+730 IANLLTIDD
-739 SAKTATLTTQG
+739 STKTATFTTQG
-750 ITFLIKQEGSPTP
+750 ITFLIKQGGSNTP
-763 LSQMKDYLSSS
+763 LSQMKNYLSR
-774 NSLRFYQ
+774 NSLRFYKD
-781 GYSMEIS
+781 YSMEIS

-807 TAKNIS
+807 TAENIS
-813 STDFTVTDI
+813 SKDFTVTDT

-836 MKAVKQVQIFS
+836 MTAVNQVQIYS

-852 GE
+852 GD

>member
-101 KITFTGNGTV
+101 KITFTGNGSV

-139 AKAASSDLNN
+139 AKAAKSDMNN

-161 GKSAYISDT
+161 GKSAYISDS

-181 NSADTAITNKSFTV
+181 NDADTAITNKSFTV

-207 SNSKDKNGNQNER
+207 SNNGGER
-220 GLQISNWNSEKRERV
+220 GLQISNWNSEKKERV
-235 SGTSA
+235 NGTSA

-309 SPSDTLVTGKKY
+309 SPSDTLVAGKKY

-363 QKVTLETTASG
+363 KEVTLVTTANG

-387 GIDLASLENG
+387 GSDLASLENG

-447 KSRGYVMGYTGT
+447 KSRGYVMGHTGT
-459 PRIDYGLYDK
+459 PRSDYGLYDK
-469 VFIADGEDYFILY
+469 VFVADGEDYFILY
-482 KVKPEQLT
+482 KVQPEQLT
-490 GINVGDL
+490 GIKVGDL
-497 IEFTGDISHFPN
+497 IEFTGDISHYAN
-509 GSVTTYETRNNVI
+509 GSVTTYETKNNVI
-522 TKLTEADPSIV
+522 TKLTEADSSIV

-542 SSATFTFGQDNIS
+542 TSAAFAFGQANIS

-561 QGVVISNTEDSSGN
+561 QGVVVSNTEDSSGN

-585 EYDLFMDSRDY
+585 EYDLFIDSRDY
-596 EITKDP
+596 DITKDP
-602 FTKLTVGTVFNA
+602 FTKLTVGAVFNA
-614 NVFAAASNFFCPS
+614 NVFAAATNFFCPS
-627 NIEIISQ
+627 NIEITSQ
-634 QEVLTMDKEKAEINI
+634 QEVFTMDKEKAEINI
-649 HGNDKTLQ
+649 HGSDKTLQ

-662 TGGSNTDPIVWSSSA
+662 HGSNTDPIVWSSSA

-706 LSVQAKI
+706 LKVQAKI
-713 TVVDE
+713 TVVDV
-718 NITKVKVSFNSD
+718 NITKVTVAFNSE

-750 ITFLIKQEGSPTP
+750 ITFLIKQEGSNTP
-763 LSQMKDYLSSS
+763 LSQMKDYLSR
-774 NSLRFYQ
+774 NSLRFYK

-807 TAKNIS
+807 TADNIS
-813 STDFTVTDI
+813 SDDFTVTDI

-836 MKAVKQVQIFS
+836 MKAENQVQIFS

>member
-31 PSQPSNNP
+31 PSQQPSNNP

-93 SKATVSGN
+93 SKATVFGN
-101 KITFTGNGTV
+101 KITFTGNGSV

-139 AKAASSDLNN
+139 AKAASSDMNN

-161 GKSAYISDT
+161 GKSAYISDS

-181 NSADTAITNKSFTV
+181 NNADTAITNKSFTV

-207 SNSKDKNGNQNER
+207 STNGGER
-220 GLQISNWNSEKRERV
+220 GLQISNWNSEKKERV

-284 EKGVNVKFKLGNT
+284 DKGANVKFKLGNT
-297 DIVLRTDKYDPA
+297 DIVLRTDKFDPA
-309 SPSDTLVTGKKY
+309 SPSDTLVAGKKY

-363 QKVTLETTASG
+363 KKVTLETTASG

-387 GIDLASLENG
+387 GSDLASLEND

-418 TLTAEVTINATALAL
+418 TLTAEVTINATALTL

-459 PRIDYGLYDK
+459 PRSDFGLYDK

-482 KVKPEQLT
+482 KVQPEQLT
-490 GINVGDL
+490 GIKVGDL
-497 IEFTGDISHFPN
+497 IEFTGDISHYPN
-509 GSVTTYETRNNVI
+509 GSVTTYETKNNVI
-522 TKLTEADPSIV
+522 TKLTEADSSIV

-542 SSATFTFGQDNIS
+542 SSATFTFGQASIS

-561 QGVVISNTEDSSGN
+561 QGVVVSNTEDSSGN

-585 EYDLFMDSRDY
+585 EYELFMDSRDY
-596 EITKDP
+596 DITKDP
-602 FTKLTVGTVFNA
+602 FTKLTVGAVFNA

-627 NIEIISQ
+627 NIEITSQ
-634 QEVLTMDKEKAEINI
+634 QEVLTLDKKEGEINI

-662 TGGSNTDPIVWSSSA
+662 TGSNTDPIVWSSSA

-695 ETIITAKKSET
+695 ETTITAKKSET
-706 LSVQAKI
+706 LKVQAKI

-718 NITKVKVSFNSD
+718 NITKVTVSFSSD

-750 ITFLIKQEGSPTP
+750 ITFLIKQEGSNTP
-763 LSQMKDYLSSS
+763 LSQMKDYLSR
-774 NSLRFYQ
+774 NSLRFYK

-807 TAKNIS
+807 TADNIS
-813 STDFTVTDI
+813 SNDFTVTDI

-836 MKAVKQVQIFS
+836 MTAVNQVQIYS

-852 GE
+852 GN

>member
-139 AKAASSDLNN
+139 AKAATSDMNN

-161 GKSAYISDT
+161 GKSAYISDS

-176 YNWSF
+176 YNWLF
-181 NSADTAITNKSFTV
+181 NNADTAITNKSFTV

-207 SNSKDKNGNQNER
+207 SNNGGER
-220 GLQISNWNSEKRERV
+220 GLQISNWNSEKKERV
-235 SGTSA
+235 NGTSA

-309 SPSDTLVTGKKY
+309 SPSDTLVAGKKY

-363 QKVTLETTASG
+363 KEVTLVTTANG

-387 GIDLASLENG
+387 GSDLASLENG

-447 KSRGYVMGYTGT
+447 KSRGYVMGHTGT
-459 PRIDYGLYDK
+459 PRSDYGLYDK
-469 VFIADGEDYFILY
+469 VFVADGEDYFILY
-482 KVKPEQLT
+482 KVQPEQLT
-490 GINVGDL
+490 GIKVGDL
-497 IEFTGDISHFPN
+497 IEFTGDISHYAN
-509 GSVTTYETRNNVI
+509 GSVTTYETKNNVI
-522 TKLTEADPSIV
+522 TKLTEADSSIV

-542 SSATFTFGQDNIS
+542 TSAAFAFGQANIS

-561 QGVVISNTEDSSGN
+561 QGVVVSNTEDSSGN

-585 EYDLFMDSRDY
+585 EYDLFIDSRDY
-596 EITKDP
+596 DITKDP
-602 FTKLTVGTVFNA
+602 FTKLTVGAVFNA
-614 NVFAAASNFFCPS
+614 NVFAAATNFFCPS
-627 NIEIISQ
+627 NIEITSQ
-634 QEVLTMDKEKAEINI
+634 QEVFTMDKEKAEINI

-662 TGGSNTDPIVWSSSA
+662 HGSNTDPIVWSSSA

-706 LSVQAKI
+706 LKVQAKI
-713 TVVDE
+713 TVVDV
-718 NITKVKVSFNSD
+718 NITKVTVAFNSE

-750 ITFLIKQEGSPTP
+750 ITFLIKQEGSNTP
-763 LSQMKDYLSSS
+763 LSQMKDYLSR
-774 NSLRFYQ
+774 NSLRFYK

-793 IKAIKPDSYAKKAF
+793 IKAIKPDSSAKKAF
-807 TAKNIS
+807 TADNIS
-813 STDFTVTDI
+813 SDDFTVTDI

-836 MKAVKQVQIFS
+836 MKAEDQVQIFS

>member
-101 KITFTGNGTV
+101 KITFTGNGSI

-139 AKAASSDLNN
+139 AKAATSNANN

-161 GKSAYISDT
+161 GKSAYISDS

-207 SNSKDKNGNQNER
+207 STNGGER
-220 GLQISNWNSEKRERV
+220 GLQISNWNSEKKERV
-235 SGTSA
+235 NGTSA
-240 IVSTTEVEAMK
+240 IVSTTEVEAME
-251 PIELDEAGYKALTY
+251 PIELDEAGFKALTY

-278 VSGNPK
+278 VSGKPSK
-284 EKGVNVKFKLGNT
+284 GTGVNVKFKLGNT
-297 DIVLRTDKYDPA
+297 DIVLRTDSYDPA
-309 SPSDTLVTGKKY
+309 APSDTLVAGKTY

-363 QKVTLETTASG
+363 EIVNLETTASG

-387 GIDLASLENG
+387 GSNLASLENG

-418 TLTAEVTINATALAL
+418 TLTAEVTINATALTL
-433 SKLSELKSMTSGKV
+433 SKLSALKSMTTGKV

-459 PRIDYGLYDK
+459 PRSDSGLYDK

-482 KVKPEQLT
+482 KVQPEQLT

-497 IEFTGDISHFPN
+497 IEFTGDIQHN
-509 GSVTTYETRNNVI
+509 KQGDVTTYETAHNVI
-522 TKLTEADPSIV
+522 TKLTEADSSIV

-542 SSATFTFGQDNIS
+542 SSAAFTFGQANIS

-561 QGVVISNTEDSSGN
+561 QAVVISNAEDSKGN

-585 EYDLFMDSRDY
+585 EYELFMDSRDY
-596 EITKDP
+596 DITKDP
-602 FTKLTVGTVFNA
+602 FTKLKAGAAFNA
-614 NVFAAASNFFCPS
+614 DVFAAATNFFCPS
-627 NIEIISQ
+627 NIEITGK
-634 QEVLTMDKEKAEINI
+634 QEVLTLDKKEGEINI
-649 HGNDKTLQ
+649 HGDDKTLQ

-662 TGGSNTDPIVWSSSA
+662 AGGTNTDPIVWSSSA

-706 LSVQAKI
+706 LKAQAKI

-718 NITKVKVSFNSD
+718 NITKVTVSFSSD
-730 IADLLTIDD
+730 IADLLTIDN

-750 ITFLIKQEGSPTP
+750 ITFLIKQEDSPTP
-763 LSQMKDYLSSS
+763 LSQMKNYLSR
-774 NSLRFYQ
+774 NSLRFYK

-807 TAKNIS
+807 TANNIS
-813 STDFTVTDI
+813 SNDFTVTDI

-836 MKAVKQVQIFS
+836 MTAVSQVQIYS

-852 GE
+852 GD

>member
-101 KITFTGNGTV
+101 KITFTGNGSI

-139 AKAASSDLNN
+139 AKAAKSDLNN

-161 GKSAYISDT
+161 GKSAYISDA

-181 NSADTAITNKSFTV
+181 NNADTAITNKSFTV

-207 SNSKDKNGNQNER
+207 STNGGER
-220 GLQISNWNSEKRERV
+220 GLQISNWNSEKKERV

-251 PIELDEAGYKALTY
+251 PIELDEAGFKALTS

-278 VSGNPK
+278 VSGKPSK
-284 EKGVNVKFKLGNT
+284 GTGVNVKFKLGNT
-297 DIVLRTDKYDPA
+297 DIVLRTDSYDPA
-309 SPSDTLVTGKKY
+309 VPSDTLVAGKTY

-363 QKVTLETTASG
+363 KEVTLVTTANG

-387 GIDLASLENG
+387 GSDLASLEND

-469 VFIADGEDYFILY
+469 VFVADGEDYFILY
-482 KVKPEQLT
+482 KVQPEQLT
-490 GINVGDL
+490 GIKVGDL
-497 IEFTGDISHFPN
+497 IEFTGDISHYAN
-509 GSVTTYETRNNVI
+509 GSVTTYETKNNVI
-522 TKLTEADPSIV
+522 TKLTEADSSIV

-542 SSATFTFGQDNIS
+542 TSAAFAFGQANIS

-561 QGVVISNTEDSSGN
+561 QGVVVSNTEDSSGN

-585 EYDLFMDSRDY
+585 EYDLFIDSRDY
-596 EITKDP
+596 DITKDP
-602 FTKLTVGTVFNA
+602 FTKLIVGAVFNA
-614 NVFAAASNFFCPS
+614 NVFAAATNFFCPS
-627 NIEIISQ
+627 NIEITSQ
-634 QEVLTMDKEKAEINI
+634 QEVFTMDKEKAEINI

-662 TGGSNTDPIVWSSSA
+662 HGSNTDPIVYSSSA

-706 LSVQAKI
+706 LKVQAKI
-713 TVVDE
+713 TVVDV
-718 NITKVKVSFNSD
+718 NITKVTVAFNSE
-730 IADLLTIDD
+730 IANLLTIDD

-750 ITFLIKQEGSPTP
+750 ITFLIKQEGSNTP
-763 LSQMKDYLSSS
+763 LSQMKDYLSR
-774 NSLRFYQ
+774 NSLRFYK

-807 TAKNIS
+807 TADNIS
-813 STDFTVTDI
+813 SDDFTVTDI

-836 MKAVKQVQIFS
+836 MKAENQVQIFS

>member
-31 PSQPSNNP
+31 PSQQPSNNP

-101 KITFTGNGTV
+101 KITFTGNGSI

-139 AKAASSDLNN
+139 AKAAKSDLNN

-207 SNSKDKNGNQNER
+207 STNGGER
-220 GLQISNWNSEKRERV
+220 GLQISNWNSEKKERV

-251 PIELDEAGYKALTY
+251 PIELDEAGFKALTS

-278 VSGNPK
+278 VSGKPS
-284 EKGVNVKFKLGNT
+284 KGTGANVKFKLGNT
-297 DIVLRTDKYDPA
+297 DIVLRTDSYDPA
-309 SPSDTLVTGKKY
+309 VPSDTLVTGKKY

-346 ADAKPLEVSYTG
+346 ADSEPLEVSYTG

-363 QKVTLETTASG
+363 EIVNLETTASG

-387 GIDLASLENG
+387 GSNLASLENG

-418 TLTAEVTINATALAL
+418 TLTAEVTINATALTL
-433 SKLSELKSMTSGKV
+433 SKLSELKSMTTGKV

-459 PRIDYGLYDK
+459 PRSDSGLYDK

-482 KVKPEQLT
+482 KVQPEQLT

-497 IEFTGDISHFPN
+497 IEFTGDIQHYKQ
-509 GSVTTYETRNNVI
+509 GDVTTYETAHNVI
-522 TKLTEADPSIV
+522 TKLTEADSSIV

-542 SSATFTFGQDNIS
+542 SSASFAFGQANIS

-561 QGVVISNTEDSSGN
+561 QGVVVSNTEDSKGN
-575 MTVKFTLGSN
+575 MTVKFALGSN
-585 EYDLFMDSRDY
+585 EYELFMDNRDY
-596 EITKDP
+596 DITKDP
-602 FTKLTVGTVFNA
+602 FTKLKAGAVFNA
-614 NVFAAASNFFCPS
+614 DVFAAATNFFCPS
-627 NIEIISQ
+627 NIEITGE
-634 QEVLTMDKEKAEINI
+634 QEVLTLDKKEGEINI
-649 HGNDKTLQ
+649 RGNDKTLQ

-662 TGGSNTDPIVWSSSA
+662 TGSNTAAIVWSSSA

-695 ETIITAKKSET
+695 ETTITAKKSET
-706 LSVQAKI
+706 LYVEAKI

-718 NITKVKVSFNSD
+718 NITTVTVSFTSEID
-730 IADLLTIDD
+730 DLFIVDD

-750 ITFLIKQEGSPTP
+750 ITFLIKQEGSNTP
-763 LSQMKDYLSSS
+763 LSQMKDYLSR
-774 NSLRFYQ
+774 NSLRFYK

-807 TAKNIS
+807 TADNIS
-813 STDFTVTDI
+813 SDDFTVTDI

-836 MKAVKQVQIFS
+836 MKAENQVQIFS

>member
-18 LSIGLVSCGNENN
+18 LSIGLVSCGNES
-31 PSQPSNNP
+31 SQPSSNP

-101 KITFTGNGTV
+101 KITFTGNGSI

-139 AKAASSDLNN
+139 AKAASSDASH

-161 GKSAYISDT
+161 GTSAYISDT

-176 YNWSF
+176 YNWSY
-181 NSADTAITNKSFTV
+181 NNADTAITNKAFTV

-207 SNSKDKNGNQNER
+207 STNGGER
-220 GLQISNWNSEKRERV
+220 GLQISNYNSGSRV

-309 SPSDTLVTGKKY
+309 SPSDTLVAGKKY

-346 ADAKPLEVSYTG
+346 ADSEPLEVSYTG

-363 QKVTLETTASG
+363 DKVTLVTTASG

-387 GIDLASLENG
+387 GSNLASLENG

-403 EGTIKVKATY
+403 EGAIKVKATY

-418 TLTAEVTINATALAL
+418 TLTAEVTINATALTL
-433 SKLSELKSMTSGKV
+433 SKLSELKSMTTGKV

-459 PRIDYGLYDK
+459 PRSDYGLYDK

-482 KVKPEQLT
+482 KVQPEQLT

-497 IEFTGDISHFPN
+497 IEFTGDIQHYKQAD
-509 GSVTTYETRNNVI
+509 VTTYETKNNVI
-522 TKLTEADPSIV
+522 TKLTEADSSIV

-542 SSATFTFGQDNIS
+542 SSAAFAFGQANIS

-561 QGVVISNTEDSSGN
+561 QGVVTSNTKDSKGN

-585 EYDLFMDSRDY
+585 EYELFMDSRDY
-596 EITKDP
+596 DITKDP
-602 FTKLTVGTVFNA
+602 FTKLTVGAVFNA
-614 NVFAAASNFFCPS
+614 DVFAAASNFFCPS
-627 NIEIISQ
+627 NIELTGE
-634 QEVLTMDKEKAEINI
+634 QEVLTLDKKEGEINI

-662 TGGSNTDPIVWSSSA
+662 TGTNADPIVWSSSA

-695 ETIITAKKSET
+695 ETTITAKKSET

-718 NITKVKVSFNSD
+718 NITKVKVSFNSG
-730 IADLLTIDD
+730 IANLLTIDD
-739 SAKTATLTTQG
+739 STKTATFTTQG
-750 ITFLIKQEGSPTP
+750 ITFLIKQGGSNTP
-763 LSQMKDYLSSS
+763 LSQMKNYLSR
-774 NSLRFYQ
+774 NSLRFYKD
-781 GYSMEIS
+781 YSMEIS

-807 TAKNIS
+807 TAENIS
-813 STDFTVTDI
+813 SKDFTVTDT

-836 MKAVKQVQIFS
+836 MTAVNQVQIYS

-852 GE
+852 GD

>member
-18 LSIGLVSCGNENN
+18 LSIGLVSCGNES
-31 PSQPSNNP
+31 SQPSSNP

-101 KITFTGNGTV
+101 KITFTGNGSI

-139 AKAASSDLNN
+139 AKAASSDASH

-161 GKSAYISDT
+161 GTSAYISDT

-207 SNSKDKNGNQNER
+207 SNKKDKNGNQIER
-220 GLQISNWNSEKRERV
+220 GLQISNYNSGSRV

-278 VSGNPK
+278 VSGKPS
-284 EKGVNVKFKLGNT
+284 KGTGVDVKFKLGNT
-297 DIVLRTDKYDPA
+297 DIVLRTDKFDPA
-309 SPSDTLVTGKKY
+309 APSDTLVAGKKY
-321 KITAPLSWFNGAQF
+321 KITAPLSWFNGSQF

-363 QKVTLETTASG
+363 KEVTLVTTASG

-387 GIDLASLENG
+387 GSDLASLEND

-433 SKLSELKSMTSGKV
+433 SKLSELKSMTTGKV

-459 PRIDYGLYDK
+459 PRIDSGLYDK
-469 VFIADGEDYFILY
+469 VFVADGEDYFILY

-497 IEFTGDISHFPN
+497 IEFTGDIQHYKQ
-509 GSVTTYETRNNVI
+509 GDVTTYETKNNVI
-522 TKLTEADPSIV
+522 TKLTEADSSIV

-542 SSATFTFGQDNIS
+542 SSATFAFGQANIS

-561 QGVVISNTEDSSGN
+561 QGVVVSNTEDSSGN

-585 EYDLFMDSRDY
+585 EYELFMDSRDY
-596 EITKDP
+596 DITKDP
-602 FTKLTVGTVFNA
+602 FTKLTAGAVFNA

-627 NIEIISQ
+627 NIEITGE
-634 QEVLTMDKEKAEINI
+634 QEVLTLDKKEGEINI

-662 TGGSNTDPIVWSSSA
+662 GGTNTAPIVWSSSA
-677 ESVATVD
+677 ESVATVN

-706 LSVQAKI
+706 LKVQAKI
-713 TVVDE
+713 TVVDV
-718 NITKVKVSFNSD
+718 NITKVTISASDLTEMETAGAVNQEVKGIKIEISNGIVNVANIRVYQGKTLKLTSNIGLMTKVVFTCTASGN
-730 IADLLTIDD
+730 
-739 SAKTATLTTQG
+739 AKYGPGCFTGTNYTAGEGETGTWELAAGASSLTLTASKKQVRITQ
-750 ITFLIKQEGSPTP
+750 
-763 LSQMKDYLSSS
+763 
-774 NSLRFYQ
+774 
-781 GYSMEIS
+781 MEIS
-788 VASGT
+788 YIPSA
-793 IKAIKPDSYAKKAF
+793 
-807 TAKNIS
+807 
-813 STDFTVTDI
+813 
-822 DTVSM
+822 
-827 KNTTSSKIS
+827 
-836 MKAVKQVQIFS
+836 
-847 LEFTL
+847 E
-852 GE
+852 

>member
-101 KITFTGNGTV
+101 KITFTGNGSI

-139 AKAASSDLNN
+139 AKAASSNMNN

-161 GKSAYISDT
+161 GKSAYISDS

-207 SNSKDKNGNQNER
+207 STNGGER
-220 GLQISNWNSEKRERV
+220 GLQISNWNSKKKERV

-251 PIELDEAGYKALTY
+251 PIELDEAGFKALTS

-278 VSGNPK
+278 VSGKPSK
-284 EKGVNVKFKLGNT
+284 DTGVNVKFKLGNT
-297 DIVLRTDKYDPA
+297 DIVLRTDSYDPA
-309 SPSDTLVTGKKY
+309 VPSDTLVTGKKY

-346 ADAKPLEVSYTG
+346 ADSEPLEVSYTG
-358 NAYVG
+358 DAYVG
-363 QKVTLETTASG
+363 EFVNLVTTASG

-387 GIDLASLENG
+387 GSNLASLANG

-433 SKLSELKSMTSGKV
+433 SKLSDLKSMTKGKKV

-459 PRIDYGLYDK
+459 PRSDTGLYDK
-469 VFIADGEDYFILY
+469 VFVADGEDYFILY
-482 KVKPEQLT
+482 KVLPEQLT

-497 IEFTGDISHFPN
+497 IEFTGYIQNFEQPD
-509 GSVTTYETRNNVI
+509 VTTYETVTNVI
-522 TKLTEADPSIV
+522 TKLTEADSSIV

-542 SSATFTFGQDNIS
+542 SSAAFGFGQANIS

-561 QGVVISNTEDSSGN
+561 QGVVISNTKDSKGN
-575 MTVKFTLGSN
+575 MTVKFTLGLN
-585 EYDLFMDSRDY
+585 EYGLFMDSRDY
-596 EITKDP
+596 DITKDP
-602 FTKLTVGTVFNA
+602 FTELIPGAVFNA
-614 NVFAAASNFFCPS
+614 DVFAAATNFFCPS
-627 NIEIISQ
+627 NIEITGK
-634 QEVLTMDKEKAEINI
+634 QEVLTLDKKEGEINI

-662 TGGSNTDPIVWSSSA
+662 TGSNTGAITWSSSV

-706 LSVQAKI
+706 LYAQAKI
-713 TVVDE
+713 TVVDKNVTTVTIKPTDFGLTDVQKTSVDKTIKGLNFKISGSNTSGICTFKADCFGIYKGNKIEISSTLGLINKVIFTCKANGTAKYGPGNFTGANYTAGTE
-718 NITKVKVSFNSD
+718 NTGIWELAAGASSLSLTASEAQVRIT
-730 IADLLTIDD
+730 
-739 SAKTATLTTQG
+739 Q
-750 ITFLIKQEGSPTP
+750 
-763 LSQMKDYLSSS
+763 
-774 NSLRFYQ
+774 
-781 GYSMEIS
+781 MEIS
-788 VASGT
+788 YIS
-793 IKAIKPDSYAKKAF
+793 
-807 TAKNIS
+807 TA
-813 STDFTVTDI
+813 
-822 DTVSM
+822 
-827 KNTTSSKIS
+827 
-836 MKAVKQVQIFS
+836 
-847 LEFTL
+847 E
-852 GE
+852 

>member
-31 PSQPSNNP
+31 SSQQPSNNP

-101 KITFTGNGTV
+101 KITFTGNGSV

-139 AKAASSDLNN
+139 AKAATSDANN

-161 GKSAYISDT
+161 GTSAYISDT

-181 NSADTAITNKSFTV
+181 NNADTAITNKSFTV

-207 SNSKDKNGNQNER
+207 SNKKDKNGNQIER
-220 GLQISNWNSEKRERV
+220 GLQISNYNSGSRV
-235 SGTSA
+235 NGTSA
-240 IVSTTEVEAMK
+240 IVSTTEVKAME
-251 PIELDEAGYKALTY
+251 PIELDEAGFKALTY

-278 VSGNPK
+278 VSGKPS
-284 EKGVNVKFKLGNT
+284 KGTGVDVKFKLGNT
-297 DIVLRTDKYDPA
+297 DITLRTDKFDPA
-309 SPSDTLVTGKKY
+309 APSDTLVTGKKY

-387 GIDLASLENG
+387 GSNLASLENS

-418 TLTAEVTINATALAL
+418 TLTAEITINATALAL

-459 PRIDYGLYDK
+459 PRIDSGLYDK
-469 VFIADGEDYFILY
+469 VFVADGEDYFILY

-497 IEFTGDISHFPN
+497 IEFTGDIQHYKQ
-509 GSVTTYETRNNVI
+509 GDVTTYETKNNVI
-522 TKLTEADPSIV
+522 TKLTEADSSIV

-542 SSATFTFGQDNIS
+542 SSAAFAFGQANIS

-561 QGVVISNTEDSSGN
+561 QGVVVSNTEDSSGN

-585 EYDLFMDSRDY
+585 EYELFMDSRDY
-596 EITKDP
+596 DITKDP
-602 FTKLTVGTVFNA
+602 FTNLKVGAVFNA
-614 NVFAAASNFFCPS
+614 DVFAAASNFFCPS
-627 NIEIISQ
+627 NIEITSQ
-634 QEVLTMDKEKAEINI
+634 QEVLTLDKEEGTINI

-662 TGGSNTDPIVWSSSA
+662 GGTNTAPIVWSSSV

-706 LSVQAKI
+706 LKVQAKI
-713 TVVDE
+713 TVVDV
-718 NITKVKVSFNSD
+718 NITKVTISASDLTETAAGAVNQEVKGIKIEISNGMVNVANLRVYKGQTLKLTSNIGLMTKVAFTCTASGE
-730 IADLLTIDD
+730 
-739 SAKTATLTTQG
+739 AKYGPGCFTGTNYTAGEEETGTWELAAGASSLTLTASKNQVRITQ
-750 ITFLIKQEGSPTP
+750 
-763 LSQMKDYLSSS
+763 
-774 NSLRFYQ
+774 
-781 GYSMEIS
+781 MEIS
-788 VASGT
+788 YIPSA
-793 IKAIKPDSYAKKAF
+793 
-807 TAKNIS
+807 
-813 STDFTVTDI
+813 
-822 DTVSM
+822 
-827 KNTTSSKIS
+827 
-836 MKAVKQVQIFS
+836 
-847 LEFTL
+847 E
-852 GE
+852 

>member
-18 LSIGLVSCGNENN
+18 LSIGLVSCGNES
-31 PSQPSNNP
+31 SQPSSNP

-101 KITFTGNGTV
+101 KITFTGNGSI

-124 TVEVAEGEHIYTIAE
+124 TVEIAEGEHIYTIAE
-139 AKAASSDLNN
+139 AKAASSDASH

-161 GKSAYISDT
+161 GTSAYISDT

-176 YNWSF
+176 YNWSY
-181 NSADTAITNKSFTV
+181 NNADTAITNKAFTV

-207 SNSKDKNGNQNER
+207 STNGGER
-220 GLQISNWNSEKRERV
+220 GLQISNYNSGSRV

-309 SPSDTLVTGKKY
+309 SPSDTLVAGKKY

-346 ADAKPLEVSYTG
+346 ADSEPLEVSYTG

-363 QKVTLETTASG
+363 DKVTLVTTASG

-387 GIDLASLENG
+387 GSNLASLENG

-403 EGTIKVKATY
+403 EGAIKVKATY

-418 TLTAEVTINATALAL
+418 TLTAEVTINATALTL
-433 SKLSELKSMTSGKV
+433 SKLSELKSMTTGKV

-459 PRIDYGLYDK
+459 PRSDSGLYDK

-482 KVKPEQLT
+482 KVQPEQLT

-497 IEFTGDISHFPN
+497 IEFTGDIQHYKQAD
-509 GSVTTYETRNNVI
+509 VTTYETKNNVI
-522 TKLTEADPSIV
+522 TKLTEADSSIV

-542 SSATFTFGQDNIS
+542 SSAAFAFGQANIS

-561 QGVVISNTEDSSGN
+561 QGVVTSNTKDSKGN

-596 EITKDP
+596 DITKDP
-602 FTKLTVGTVFNA
+602 FTNLKVGAVFNA

-627 NIEIISQ
+627 NIEISGQ
-634 QEVLTMDKEKAEINI
+634 QEVLTMDKKEGTINI
-649 HGNDKTLQ
+649 HGDDKTLQ
-657 LNATY
+657 LKATY
-662 TGGSNTDPIVWSSSA
+662 TGSNTGAITWSSSV

-706 LSVQAKI
+706 LYAQAKI

-718 NITKVKVSFNSD
+718 NITKVKVSFNSG
-730 IADLLTIDD
+730 IANLLTIDD
-739 SAKTATLTTQG
+739 STKTATFTTQG
-750 ITFLIKQEGSPTP
+750 ITFLIKQGGSNTP
-763 LSQMKDYLSSS
+763 LSQMKNYLSR
-774 NSLRFYQ
+774 NSLRFYKD
-781 GYSMEIS
+781 YSMEIS

-807 TAKNIS
+807 TAENIS
-813 STDFTVTDI
+813 SKDFTVTDT

-836 MKAVKQVQIFS
+836 MTAVNQVQIYS

-852 GE
+852 GD

>member
-18 LSIGLVSCGNENN
+18 LSIGLVSCGNES
-31 PSQPSNNP
+31 SQPSSNP

-101 KITFTGNGTV
+101 KITFTGNGSI

-124 TVEVAEGEHIYTIAE
+124 TVEIAEGEHIYTIAE
-139 AKAASSDLNN
+139 AKAASSDASH

-161 GKSAYISDT
+161 GTSAYISDT

-176 YNWSF
+176 YNWSY
-181 NSADTAITNKSFTV
+181 NNADTAITNKAFTV

-207 SNSKDKNGNQNER
+207 STNGGER
-220 GLQISNWNSEKRERV
+220 GLQISNYNSGRRV

-278 VSGNPK
+278 VSGNPQK
-284 EKGVNVKFKLGNT
+284 KGVNVKFKLGNT

-309 SPSDTLVTGKKY
+309 SPSDTLVAGKKY

-346 ADAKPLEVSYTG
+346 ADSEPLEVSYTG

-363 QKVTLETTASG
+363 DKVTLVTTASS

-387 GIDLASLENG
+387 GSNLASLENG

-403 EGTIKVKATY
+403 EGAIKVKATY

-418 TLTAEVTINATALAL
+418 TLTAEVTINATALTL
-433 SKLSELKSMTSGKV
+433 SKLSELKSMTTGKV

-459 PRIDYGLYDK
+459 PRSDSGLYDK

-482 KVKPEQLT
+482 KVQPEQLT

-497 IEFTGDISHFPN
+497 IEFTGDIQHYKQAD
-509 GSVTTYETRNNVI
+509 VTTYETKNNVI
-522 TKLTEADPSIV
+522 TKLTEADSSIV

-542 SSATFTFGQDNIS
+542 SSAAFAFGQANIS

-561 QGVVISNTEDSSGN
+561 QGVVTSNTKDSKGN

-585 EYDLFMDSRDY
+585 EYELFMDSRDY
-596 EITKDP
+596 DITKDP
-602 FTKLTVGTVFNA
+602 FTKLTVGAVFNA
-614 NVFAAASNFFCPS
+614 DVFAAASNFFCPS
-627 NIEIISQ
+627 NIEITGE
-634 QEVLTMDKEKAEINI
+634 QEVLTLDKKEGEINI

-662 TGGSNTDPIVWSSSA
+662 TGTNAGAITWSSSV

-706 LSVQAKI
+706 LYAQAKI

-718 NITKVKVSFNSD
+718 NITKVKVSFNSG
-730 IADLLTIDD
+730 IANLLTIDD
-739 SAKTATLTTQG
+739 STKTATFTTQG
-750 ITFLIKQEGSPTP
+750 ITFLIKQGGSNTP
-763 LSQMKDYLSSS
+763 LSQMKNYLSE
-774 NSLRFYQ
+774 NSLRFYKD
-781 GYSMEIS
+781 YSMEIS

-793 IKAIKPDSYAKKAF
+793 IKAIKPDSNAKKAF
-807 TAKNIS
+807 TAENIS
-813 STDFTVTDI
+813 SKDFTVTDT

-836 MKAVKQVQIFS
+836 MTAVNQVQIYS

-852 GE
+852 VD

>member
-101 KITFTGNGTV
+101 KITFTGNGSI

-139 AKAASSDLNN
+139 AKAAKSDLNN

-161 GKSAYISDT
+161 GKSAYISDA

-181 NSADTAITNKSFTV
+181 NNADTAITNKSFTV

-207 SNSKDKNGNQNER
+207 SNNGGER
-220 GLQISNWNSEKRERV
+220 GLQISNWNSEKKERV
-235 SGTSA
+235 NGTSA

-278 VSGNPK
+278 VSGKPSK
-284 EKGVNVKFKLGNT
+284 GTGVNVKFKLGNT
-297 DIVLRTDKYDPA
+297 DIVLRTDSYDPA
-309 SPSDTLVTGKKY
+309 VPSDTLVAGKTY

-363 QKVTLETTASG
+363 KEVTLVTTANG

-387 GIDLASLENG
+387 GSDLASLEND

-469 VFIADGEDYFILY
+469 VFVADGEDYFILY
-482 KVKPEQLT
+482 KVQPEQLT
-490 GINVGDL
+490 GIKVGDL
-497 IEFTGDISHFPN
+497 IEFTGDISHYAN
-509 GSVTTYETRNNVI
+509 GSVTTYETKNNVI

-542 SSATFTFGQDNIS
+542 SSAAFAFGQANIS

-561 QGVVISNTEDSSGN
+561 QGVVISNTEDSKGN
-575 MTVKFTLGSN
+575 MTVKFTLGSY

-596 EITKDP
+596 DITKDP
-602 FTKLTVGTVFNA
+602 FTKLTAGAIFNA
-614 NVFAAASNFFCPS
+614 DVFAAASNFFCPS
-627 NIEIISQ
+627 NIEITSQ
-634 QEVLTMDKEKAEINI
+634 QEVLTLDKEEGTINI

-662 TGGSNTDPIVWSSSA
+662 GGTNTAPIVWSSSV

-706 LSVQAKI
+706 LYVEAKI

-718 NITKVKVSFNSD
+718 NNAKVKVSFNSNID
-730 IADLLTIDD
+730 DLFIADD

-750 ITFLIKQEGSPTP
+750 ITFLIKQGSSIIAP
-763 LSQMKDYLSSS
+763 SQMKGYLSKG
-774 NSLRFYQ
+774 SLRFYK

-793 IKAIKPDSYAKKAF
+793 IKAISPISDSSKAF
-807 TAKNIS
+807 TEDNIYS
-813 STDFTVTDI
+813 DDFTVTGN

-836 MKAVKQVQIFS
+836 MKALNQVKIFS

-852 GE
+852 GD

>member
-18 LSIGLVSCGNENN
+18 LSIGLVSCGNES
-31 PSQPSNNP
+31 SQPSSNP

-101 KITFTGNGTV
+101 KITFTGNGSI

-139 AKAASSDLNN
+139 AKAASSDASH

-161 GKSAYISDT
+161 GTSAYISDT

-176 YNWSF
+176 YNWSY
-181 NSADTAITNKSFTV
+181 NNADTAITNKAFTV

-207 SNSKDKNGNQNER
+207 STNGGER
-220 GLQISNWNSEKRERV
+220 GLQISNYNSGSRV

-309 SPSDTLVTGKKY
+309 SPSDTLVAGKKY

-346 ADAKPLEVSYTG
+346 ADSEPLEVSYTG

-363 QKVTLETTASG
+363 DKVTLVTTASG

-387 GIDLASLENG
+387 GSNLASLENG

-403 EGTIKVKATY
+403 EGAIKVKATY

-418 TLTAEVTINATALAL
+418 TLTAEVTINATALTL
-433 SKLSELKSMTSGKV
+433 SKLSELKSMTTGKV

-459 PRIDYGLYDK
+459 PRSDSGLYDK

-482 KVKPEQLT
+482 MVQPEQLT

-497 IEFTGDISHFPN
+497 IEFTGDIQHN
-509 GSVTTYETRNNVI
+509 KQADVTTYETKNNVI
-522 TKLTEADPSIV
+522 TKLTEADSSIV

-542 SSATFTFGQDNIS
+542 SSAAFAFGQANIS

-561 QGVVISNTEDSSGN
+561 QGVVTSNTKDSKGN

-585 EYDLFMDSRDY
+585 EYELFMDSRDY
-596 EITKDP
+596 DITKDP
-602 FTKLTVGTVFNA
+602 FTKLTVGAVFNA
-614 NVFAAASNFFCPS
+614 DVFAAASNFFCPS
-627 NIEIISQ
+627 NIEITGE
-634 QEVLTMDKEKAEINI
+634 QEVLTLDKKEGEINI

-662 TGGSNTDPIVWSSSA
+662 TGTNAGAITWSSSV

-718 NITKVKVSFNSD
+718 NITKVKVSFNSG
-730 IADLLTIDD
+730 IANLLTIDD
-739 SAKTATLTTQG
+739 STKTATFTTQG
-750 ITFLIKQEGSPTP
+750 ITFLIKQGGSNTP
-763 LSQMKDYLSSS
+763 LSQMKNYLSK
-774 NSLRFYQ
+774 NSLRFYKD
-781 GYSMEIS
+781 YSMEIS

-793 IKAIKPDSYAKKAF
+793 IKAIRPDSYAKKAF
-807 TAKNIS
+807 TAENIS
-813 STDFTVTDI
+813 SEDFTVTDT

-836 MKAVKQVQIFS
+836 MTAVNQVQIYS

-852 GE
+852 GD

>member
-18 LSIGLVSCGNENN
+18 LSIGLVSCGNES
-31 PSQPSNNP
+31 SQPSNNP

-101 KITFTGNGTV
+101 KITFTGNGSI

-139 AKAASSDLNN
+139 AKAASSDASH

-161 GKSAYISDT
+161 GTSAYISDT

-176 YNWSF
+176 YNWSY
-181 NSADTAITNKSFTV
+181 NNADTAITNKAFTV

-207 SNSKDKNGNQNER
+207 STNGGER
-220 GLQISNWNSEKRERV
+220 GLQISNFNSGSRV

-309 SPSDTLVTGKKY
+309 SPSDTLVAGKKY

-346 ADAKPLEVSYTG
+346 ADSEPLEVSYTG

-363 QKVTLETTASG
+363 DKVTLVTTASG

-387 GIDLASLENG
+387 GSNLASLENG

-403 EGTIKVKATY
+403 EGAIKVKATY

-418 TLTAEVTINATALAL
+418 TLTAEVTINATALTL
-433 SKLSELKSMTSGKV
+433 SKLSELKSMTTGKV

-459 PRIDYGLYDK
+459 PRSDSGLYDK

-482 KVKPEQLT
+482 KVQPEQLT

-497 IEFTGDISHFPN
+497 IEFTGDIQHYKQAD
-509 GSVTTYETRNNVI
+509 VTTYETKNNVI
-522 TKLTEADPSIV
+522 TKLTEADSSIV

-542 SSATFTFGQDNIS
+542 SSAAFAFGQANIS

-561 QGVVISNTEDSSGN
+561 QGVVTSNTKDSKGN

-585 EYDLFMDSRDY
+585 EYELFMDSRDY
-596 EITKDP
+596 DITKDP
-602 FTKLTVGTVFNA
+602 FTKLTVGAVFNA
-614 NVFAAASNFFCPS
+614 DVFAAASNFFCPS
-627 NIEIISQ
+627 NIEFTGE
-634 QEVLTMDKEKAEINI
+634 QEVLTLDKKEGEINI

-662 TGGSNTDPIVWSSSA
+662 TGTNANPIVWSSSA

-695 ETIITAKKSET
+695 ETTITAKKSET

-718 NITKVKVSFNSD
+718 NITKVKVSFNSG
-730 IADLLTIDD
+730 IANLLTIDD
-739 SAKTATLTTQG
+739 STKTATFTTQG
-750 ITFLIKQEGSPTP
+750 ITFLVKQGGSNAP
-763 LSQMKDYLSSS
+763 LSQMKNYLSK
-774 NSLRFYQ
+774 NSLRFYKD
-781 GYSMEIS
+781 YSMEIS

-807 TAKNIS
+807 TAENIS
-813 STDFTVTDI
+813 SKDFTVTDT

-836 MKAVKQVQIFS
+836 MTAVNQVQIYS

-852 GE
+852 GD

>member
-18 LSIGLVSCGNENN
+18 LSIGLVSCGNES
-31 PSQPSNNP
+31 SQPSSNP

-101 KITFTGNGTV
+101 KITFTGNGSI

-139 AKAASSDLNN
+139 AKAASSDASH

-161 GKSAYISDT
+161 GTSAYISDT

-176 YNWSF
+176 YNWSY
-181 NSADTAITNKSFTV
+181 NNADTAITNKAFTV

-207 SNSKDKNGNQNER
+207 SNKKDKNGNQIER
-220 GLQISNWNSEKRERV
+220 GLQISNYNSGSRV

-278 VSGNPK
+278 VSGKPS
-284 EKGVNVKFKLGNT
+284 KGTGVDVKFKLGNT
-297 DIVLRTDKYDPA
+297 DIVLRTDKFDPA
-309 SPSDTLVTGKKY
+309 APSDTLVAGKKY
-321 KITAPLSWFNGAQF
+321 KITAPLSWFNGSQF

-363 QKVTLETTASG
+363 KEVTLVTTASG

-387 GIDLASLENG
+387 GSDLASLEND

-433 SKLSELKSMTSGKV
+433 SKLSELKSMTTGKV

-459 PRIDYGLYDK
+459 PRIDSGLYDK
-469 VFIADGEDYFILY
+469 VFVADGEDYFILY

-497 IEFTGDISHFPN
+497 IEFTGDIQHYKQ
-509 GSVTTYETRNNVI
+509 GDVTTYETKNNVI
-522 TKLTEADPSIV
+522 TKLTEADSSIV

-542 SSATFTFGQDNIS
+542 SSAAFAFGQANIS
-555 KAYKIN
+555 KAFKIN
-561 QGVVISNTEDSSGN
+561 QGVVVSNTEDSSGN

-585 EYDLFMDSRDY
+585 EYELFMDSRDY
-596 EITKDP
+596 DITKDP
-602 FTKLTVGTVFNA
+602 FTKLTAGAVFNA
-614 NVFAAASNFFCPS
+614 DVFAAASNFFCPS
-627 NIEIISQ
+627 NIEITSQ
-634 QEVLTMDKEKAEINI
+634 QEVLTLDKEEGTINI

-662 TGGSNTDPIVWSSSA
+662 GGTNTAPIVWSSSA
-677 ESVATVD
+677 ESVATVN

-706 LSVQAKI
+706 LKVQAKI
-713 TVVDE
+713 TVVDVE
-718 NITKVKVSFNSD
+718 YTKVTISASDLTEMETAGAVNQEVKGIKIEISNGIVNVANIRVYQGKTLKLTSNIGLMTKVVFTCTASGD
-730 IADLLTIDD
+730 
-739 SAKTATLTTQG
+739 AKYGPGCFTGTNYTAGEGETGTWELAAGASSLTLTASKKQVRITQ
-750 ITFLIKQEGSPTP
+750 
-763 LSQMKDYLSSS
+763 
-774 NSLRFYQ
+774 
-781 GYSMEIS
+781 MEIS
-788 VASGT
+788 YIPSA
-793 IKAIKPDSYAKKAF
+793 
-807 TAKNIS
+807 
-813 STDFTVTDI
+813 
-822 DTVSM
+822 
-827 KNTTSSKIS
+827 
-836 MKAVKQVQIFS
+836 
-847 LEFTL
+847 E
-852 GE
+852 